1 MADNI
6 QLKVQYSDGG
16 ALTSLTKINEMAMHL
31 GDKKISIKVDVSG
44 LKELTNGETRA
55 LNSIVRVADA
65 ITKRTNAEAKLEAA
79 HSKTANA
86 AARQTEA
93 EAKLEAAHSKT
104 ANAAARQTE
113 AEAKL
118 EAAHSKT
125 ANAAARQT
133 EAEAKLEA
141 AHSKTAN
148 AAARQTEAEAKLEAA
163 HSKTANAAARQTEAE
178 AKLETAQARKITAT
192 AKGNE
197 VGAKYITANAK
208 RVEADAKMV
217 ASQAKMREAN
227 VKTVKALNDV
237 TESAN
242 KAGDSLLENAKKFA
256 TWMLLGNAISGVKR
270 AFEEALDEM
279 KAADS
284 ELVTVR
290 KVTGMTADEL
300 ERLNEAAFA
309 TATKYGE
316 SASEYLANVAE
327 FARAG
332 YGDTADELAELSVKT
347 QIVGDTT
354 ADTANQFL
362 LAVDAAYKYN
372 GSITALSRVLDGANE
387 IDNKYATSI
396 EKIAGGLGIVAPVAA
411 QANIGIDEL
420 TAAIGTITAVTQR
433 SGTEAAT
440 ALRAIILNIV
450 GDTKTEIEDGAT
462 WTAGQIEGLSDIIK
476 IYAKD
481 AYDAAQASGEVLN
494 PMKAIA
500 GLAQSVKDG
509 VLSASQLYEMVSDIG
524 GKLRASQ
531 LTALVQNWDMYES
544 MLTDYASAYGSAEK
558 EIENATDSWERK
570 TKQLQNTWTEFIQK
584 SINTSSI
591 KGLIDIAKWIVT
603 FENNLGSAAL
613 KWTAFAVALNSGKVY
628 DVFTR
633 LISKGGQFFQTLN
646 GGFALLRG
654 NLEKSNVYQQTFNQL
669 LTQEAIIQGKMTD
682 EIDANTRAQI
692 ANTAAKKAAASAII
706 SWVGLAVTA
715 AATVYQIYS
724 YFEAKAAQTRQQII
738 ENSKATAEQVENLTE
753 LIQQYETLSKERKDG
768 GAWDNTQIS
777 QAKSLQEQ
785 ITSLVGDQAKQLDLV
800 NGGYEEQI
808 AKLKE
813 IYAIQAKTGIMDA
826 SDAEKAA
833 LKNVRKSAYSWWE
846 GEPEFHSANEDY
858 TDAIFMPMVNDI
870 ESWKKD
876 YKYLS
881 LDRDIYGIYTI
892 NTSTLK
898 NATAEEALE
907 YYKELEDLRAKLFE
921 NYKGTNAYETVSELI
936 AKYKDDF
943 EELETAVKTKQ
954 TYQDI
959 LKAAE
964 TGDWSKVFL
973 SDNDT
978 GGGSSGG
985 SGGTTA
991 SADDVK
997 KLYEELEKAVNKRL
1011 EARKKEIDAMKE
1023 AYDLEKD
1030 TLDLAEKRLKVEE
1043 AEKALRSAESERTI
1057 RVYNAA
1063 TGQWEWQADESAIE
1077 KAKDNLKDAEDALND
1092 AEWQQEYNRQ
1102 LREYEAEKAKYD
1114 EIFDTVDDITDSV
1127 RDIDTILADIADK
1140 QLPEFSAA
1148 FDKVKE
1154 VFGDAVKVTDTGSTN
1169 TGSTTGGSSAGGGNA
1184 FKKATEIIASKAK
1197 AETADEGTAR
1207 VSDEVVTRLANA
1219 GKVPSFDFGQA
1230 AVSRADK
1237 NTQTFSSVT
1246 TNNKTTNNTSSFDR
1260 YYYINGF
1267 KVGNDAADRPL
1278 SEILGVLSIYKERD

>member
-16 ALTSLTKINEMAMHL
+16 ALTSLTKINEFA
-31 GDKKISIKVDVSG
+31 DKLSGKTLSIKIDVSG
-44 LKELTNGETRA
+44 LEKLNKQNVTA
-55 LNSIVRVADA
+55 LNSVARLTTA
-65 ITKRTNAEAKLEAA
+65 ISNQ
-79 HSKTANA
+79 TA
-86 AARQTEA
+86 
-93 EAKLEAAHSKT
+93 
-104 ANAAARQTE
+104 
-113 AEAKL
+113 
-118 EAAHSKT
+118 
-125 ANAAARQT
+125 
-133 EAEAKLEA
+133 
-141 AHSKTAN
+141 
-148 AAARQTEAEAKLEAA
+148 
-163 HSKTANAAARQTEAE
+163 AE
-178 AKLETAQARKITAT
+178 AKLETAQAKVITAT
-192 AKGNE
+192 ARQT
-197 VGAKYITANAK
+197 AANAK
-208 RVEADAKMV
+208 LKDANTR
-217 ASQAKMREAN
+217 AI
-227 VKTVKALNDV
+227 KAAHELTDATNR
-237 TESAN
+237 T
-242 KAGDSLLENAKKFA
+242 GDSLLSNAKKFA
-256 TWMLLGNAISGVKR
+256 TWMLLGNTISGVKR

-279 KAADS
+279 KKADS

-290 KVTGMTADEL
+290 KVTGMAADEL

-316 SASEYLANVAE
+316 SASEYLANVSE

-332 YGDTADELAELSVKT
+332 YGDTADKLAELSVKT

-462 WTAGQIEGLSDIIK
+462 WTAGQIKGLSDIVK
-476 IYAKD
+476 VYAKD

-591 KGLIDIAKWIVT
+591 KGLLDLARTILTVT
-603 FENNLGSAAL
+603 GNLGNAVSIISGLIITFKASSVVSFFEKLGTSTKTTVDNLKSFGAL
-613 KWTAFAVALNSGKVY
+613 IRSTLSKEEK
-628 DVFTR
+628 R
-633 LISKGGQFFQTLN
+633 LSLITKTN
-646 GGFALLRG
+646 T
-654 NLEKSNVYQQTFNQL
+654 YQRIYNQL
-669 LTQEAIIQGKMTD
+669 LKQEAIIQGKTTD
-682 EIDANTRAQI
+682 EIDENTRAQI
-692 ANTAAKKAAASAII
+692 ANTAAKKTAAAAIV
-706 SWVGLAVTA
+706 SWIGLAVTA
-715 AATVYQIYS
+715 VSAISTAVSAI
-724 YFEAKAAQTRQQII
+724 EAKAAQTRQQII

-800 NGGYEEQI
+800 NGKYEEQI
-808 AKLKE
+808 KLLKE
-813 IYAIQAKTGIMDA
+813 KLAIEADKGVKDA
-826 SDAEKAA
+826 YYAEKAA
-833 LKNVRKSAYSWWE
+833 LKNAKKGIYSIWDTSVSFNTNDSNILDYLSGTEYLSARHDGAINSRKGIYSYRVDFAEAQKKIKSAE
-846 GEPEFHSANEDY
+846 
-858 TDAIFMPMVNDI
+858 DAI
-870 ESWKKD
+870 
-876 YKYLS
+876 KYF
-881 LDRDIYGIYTI
+881 
-892 NTSTLK
+892 
-898 NATAEEALE
+898 E
-907 YYKELEDLRAKLFE
+907 ELEGLYDLLYKTDPDSFKAKQINE
-921 NYKGTNAYETVSELI
+921 RI
-936 AKYKDDF
+936 AKSKDLF
-943 EELETAVKTKQ
+943 EELETIAETKKR
-954 TYQDI
+954 YEDI
-959 LKAAE
+959 LA
-964 TGDWSKVFL
+964 GNWDKVL
-973 SDNDT
+973 PS
-978 GGGSSGG
+978 GSGNGG
-985 SGGTTA
+985 SGGGKDTTPTT
-991 SADDVK
+991 DEVK

-1011 EARKKEIDAMKE
+1011 DARKKELDAIKE
-1023 AYDLEKD
+1023 AHNIEKE
-1030 TLDLAEKRLKVEE
+1030 TLDIEEKRLKVAE
-1043 AEKALRSAESERTI
+1043 AQKALESAETERTI

-1077 KAKDNLKDAEDALND
+1077 KAKESLKTAEDNLKE
-1092 AEWQQEYNRQ
+1092 AEWQQWYNEQ
-1102 LREYEAEKAKYD
+1102 LRAYEEEKAAYD
-1114 EIFDTVDDITDSV
+1114 KIFDAVDDVSDTA
-1127 RDIDTILADIADK
+1127 RDIDAILADIANK
-1140 QLPEFSAA
+1140 RIPEFSEA
-1148 FDKVKE
+1148 FERLKE
-1154 VFGDAVKVTDTGSTN
+1154 VFGDAVKGTQKAADN
-1169 TGSTTGGSSAGGGNA
+1169 TTPSKGSSRETIDEIISGTASTSDDVQRLKDATVEATKKAAREKAKQKQEEIKKAERQEKERSKAAEKERKILEERTAEIESISQVSDDVMSRISNAGSPTAYSFEPDTLSGGN
-1184 FKKATEIIASKAK
+1184 
-1197 AETADEGTAR
+1197 
-1207 VSDEVVTRLANA
+1207 
-1219 GKVPSFDFGQA
+1219 
-1230 AVSRADK
+1230 K
-1237 NTQTFSSVT
+1237 NQRTFSNVT
-1246 TNNKTTNNTSSFDR
+1246 TNNKTTNNTTSYDR

-1278 SEILGVLSIYKERD
+1278 SEILGVLSIYKDRN

>member
-16 ALTSLTKINEMAMHL
+16 ALTSLTKINEMATHL

-44 LKELTNGETRA
+44 LKELTNGEVRA
-55 LNSIVRVADA
+55 LNSIVRVANA
-65 ITKRTNAEAKLEAA
+65 ITKQTNAETKLETA

-86 AARQTEA
+86 V
-93 EAKLEAAHSKT
+93 
-104 ANAAARQTE
+104 
-113 AEAKL
+113 
-118 EAAHSKT
+118 
-125 ANAAARQT
+125 
-133 EAEAKLEA
+133 
-141 AHSKTAN
+141 
-148 AAARQTEAEAKLEAA
+148 
-163 HSKTANAAARQTEAE
+163 ARQTEAE

-227 VKTVKALNDV
+227 VKTVKTLNDV

-279 KAADS
+279 KKADS

-290 KVTGMTADEL
+290 KVTGMAADEL
-300 ERLNEAAFA
+300 ERLNKAAFA

-316 SASEYLANVAE
+316 SASEYLANVSE

-332 YGDTADELAELSVKT
+332 YGDTADKLAELSVKT

-462 WTAGQIEGLSDIIK
+462 WTAGQIKGLSDVIK

-591 KGLIDIAKWIVT
+591 KGLLDLARTILTVT
-603 FENNLGSAAL
+603 GNLGNAVSIISGLIITFKSSSVVSFFEKLGTSTKTTVDNLKSFGALIRSAL
-613 KWTAFAVALNSGKVY
+613 SKEEK
-628 DVFTR
+628 R
-633 LISKGGQFFQTLN
+633 LSLITKTN
-646 GGFALLRG
+646 T
-654 NLEKSNVYQQTFNQL
+654 YQRIYNQL
-669 LTQEAIIQGKMTD
+669 LEQEAIRQGVTTD
-682 EIDANTRAQI
+682 KVDANTRAQI
-692 ANTAAKKAAASAII
+692 ANTAAKKTAAAAIV
-706 SWVGLAVTA
+706 SWIGLAVTA
-715 AATVYQIYS
+715 VSAISTAVSAI
-724 YFEAKAAQTRQQII
+724 EAKAAQTRQQII

-800 NGGYEEQI
+800 NGKYEEQI
-808 AKLKE
+808 KLLKE
-813 IYAIQAKTGIMDA
+813 SLAVEVVKEGFMDA

-833 LKNVRKSAYSWWE
+833 LKNAKKAISRYGETVIPDGALLAVAETLKDNRFVKLGEGAYTVDFGAKSQITTAEDALAYFNE
-846 GEPEFHSANEDY
+846 VKTLRAALFEDY
-858 TDAIFMPMVNDI
+858 GDT
-870 ESWKKD
+870 K
-876 YKYLS
+876 L
-881 LDRDIYGIYTI
+881 
-892 NTSTLK
+892 
-898 NATAEEALE
+898 
-907 YYKELEDLRAKLFE
+907 YKELSD
-921 NYKGTNAYETVSELI
+921 YI

-943 EELETAVKTKQ
+943 KELETIAETKKR
-954 TYQDI
+954 YEDI
-959 LKAAE
+959 LA
-964 TGDWSKVFL
+964 GNWDKVL
-973 SDNDT
+973 PN
-978 GGGSSGG
+978 GSGNSG
-985 SGGTTA
+985 SGGGNDTTPTT
-991 SADDVK
+991 DEVK

-1011 EARKKEIDAMKE
+1011 DARKKELDAIKE
-1023 AYDLEKD
+1023 AHNIEKE
-1030 TLDLAEKRLKVEE
+1030 TLDIEEKRLKVAE
-1043 AEKALRSAESERTI
+1043 AQKALESAETERTI

-1077 KAKDNLKDAEDALND
+1077 KAKESLKTAEDNLKE
-1092 AEWQQEYNRQ
+1092 AEWQQWYNEQ
-1102 LREYEAEKAKYD
+1102 LRAYEEEKAAYD
-1114 EIFDTVDDITDSV
+1114 KIFDAVDDVSDTT
-1127 RDIDTILADIADK
+1127 RDIDAILADIANK
-1140 QLPEFSAA
+1140 RIPEFSEA
-1148 FDKVKE
+1148 FERLKE
-1154 VFGDAVKVTDTGSTN
+1154 VFGDAVKGTQKVADN
-1169 TGSTTGGSSAGGGNA
+1169 TTPSKGSSRETIDEIISGTASA
-1184 FKKATEIIASKAK
+1184 SDDVQRLKDATVEATKKAAREKAK
-1197 AETADEGTAR
+1197 QKQEEIKKAERQEKERNKAAEKERKILEERTAEIESISQ
-1207 VSDEVVTRLANA
+1207 VSDDVMSRISNA
-1219 GKVPSFDFGQA
+1219 GSPTAYSFEPDTLSGEN
-1230 AVSRADK
+1230 K
-1237 NTQTFSSVT
+1237 NQRTFSNVT
-1246 TNNKTTNNTSSFDR
+1246 TNNKTTNNTTSYDR

-1278 SEILGVLSIYKERD
+1278 SEILGVLSIYKDRN

>member
-16 ALTSLTKINEMAMHL
+16 ALTSLTKINEFA
-31 GDKKISIKVDVSG
+31 DKLSGKTLSIKVDVSG
-44 LKELTNGETRA
+44 LEKLNKQNVTA
-55 LNSIVRVADA
+55 LNSVARLTTA
-65 ITKRTNAEAKLEAA
+65 ISKQTAEEAKLEAA
-79 HSKTANA
+79 KSKVIA
-86 AARQTEA
+86 A
-93 EAKLEAAHSKT
+93 
-104 ANAAARQTE
+104 
-113 AEAKL
+113 
-118 EAAHSKT
+118 
-125 ANAAARQT
+125 
-133 EAEAKLEA
+133 
-141 AHSKTAN
+141 
-148 AAARQTEAEAKLEAA
+148 
-163 HSKTANAAARQTEAE
+163 
-178 AKLETAQARKITAT
+178 TAQQTA
-192 AKGNE
+192 
-197 VGAKYITANAK
+197 
-208 RVEADAKMV
+208 ADAKL
-217 ASQAKMREAN
+217 KDAN
-227 VKTVKALNDV
+227 TRAIKAAHELTDATNR
-237 TESAN
+237 T
-242 KAGDSLLENAKKFA
+242 GDSLLSNAKKFA
-256 TWMLLGNAISGVKR
+256 TWMLLGNTISGVKR

-279 KAADS
+279 KKADS

-290 KVTGMTADEL
+290 KVTGMAADEL
-300 ERLNEAAFA
+300 ERLNKAAFA

-316 SASEYLANVAE
+316 SASEYLANVSE

-332 YGDTADELAELSVKT
+332 YGDTADKLAELSVKT

-462 WTAGQIEGLSDIIK
+462 WTAGQIKGLSDIVK
-476 IYAKD
+476 VYAKD

-591 KGLIDIAKWIVT
+591 KGLIDVAKWIVT

-628 DVFTR
+628 DVFTK

-654 NLEKSNVYQQTFNQL
+654 NLEKSNVYQRTFNQL
-669 LTQEAIIQGKMTD
+669 LKQEAIIQGKTTD

-706 SWVGLAVTA
+706 SWVGIAVTA
-715 AATVYQIYS
+715 AATVYQRYS
-724 YFEAKAAQTRQQII
+724 QIEAKAAQTRQQII

-800 NGGYEEQI
+800 NGKYEEQI
-808 AKLKE
+808 KLLKE
-813 IYAIQAKTGIMDA
+813 KLAIEADKGVKDA
-826 SDAEKAA
+826 YYAEKAA
-833 LKNVRKSAYSWWE
+833 LKNAKKGIYSIWDTSVSFNTNDSNILDYLSGTEYLSARHDGAINSRKGIYSYRVDFAEAQKKIKSAE
-846 GEPEFHSANEDY
+846 
-858 TDAIFMPMVNDI
+858 DAI
-870 ESWKKD
+870 
-876 YKYLS
+876 KYF
-881 LDRDIYGIYTI
+881 
-892 NTSTLK
+892 
-898 NATAEEALE
+898 E
-907 YYKELEDLRAKLFE
+907 ELEGLYDLLYKTDPDSFKAKQINE
-921 NYKGTNAYETVSELI
+921 RI
-936 AKYKDDF
+936 AKSKDLF
-943 EELETAVKTKQ
+943 EELETIAETKKR
-954 TYQDI
+954 YEDI
-959 LKAAE
+959 LA
-964 TGDWSKVFL
+964 GNWDKVL
-973 SDNDT
+973 PN
-978 GGGSSGG
+978 GSGNSGSG
-985 SGGTTA
+985 SGGGKDTTPTT
-991 SADDVK
+991 DEVK

-1011 EARKKEIDAMKE
+1011 DARKKELDAIKE
-1023 AYDLEKD
+1023 AHNIEKE
-1030 TLDLAEKRLKVEE
+1030 TLDIEEKRLKVAE
-1043 AEKALRSAESERTI
+1043 AQKALESAETERTI

-1077 KAKDNLKDAEDALND
+1077 KAKESLKTAEDNLKE
-1092 AEWQQEYNRQ
+1092 AEWQQWYNEQ
-1102 LREYEAEKAKYD
+1102 LRAYEEEKAAYD
-1114 EIFDTVDDITDSV
+1114 KIFDAVDDVSDTT
-1127 RDIDTILADIADK
+1127 RDIDTILADIANK
-1140 QLPEFSAA
+1140 RIPEFSEA
-1148 FDKVKE
+1148 FEKLKE
-1154 VFGDAVKVTDTGSTN
+1154 VFGDAVKETKKETDNIAPSKGSLKETIDEIISGTGSTSDDVQRLKDATVEATKKAAREKAKQKQEEIKKAERQEKERN
-1169 TGSTTGGSSAGGGNA
+1169 KAAEKERKILEERTAEIESISQVSDDVMSRISNAGSPTAYSFEPDTLSGGN
-1184 FKKATEIIASKAK
+1184 
-1197 AETADEGTAR
+1197 
-1207 VSDEVVTRLANA
+1207 
-1219 GKVPSFDFGQA
+1219 
-1230 AVSRADK
+1230 K
-1237 NTQTFSSVT
+1237 NQRTFSNVT
-1246 TNNKTTNNTSSFDR
+1246 TNNKTTNNTTSYDR

-1278 SEILGVLSIYKERD
+1278 SEILGVLSIYKDRN

>member
-16 ALTSLTKINEMAMHL
+16 ALTSLTKINEFA
-31 GDKKISIKVDVSG
+31 DKLSGKTLSIKIDVSG
-44 LKELTNGETRA
+44 LEKLNKQNVTA
-55 LNSIVRVADA
+55 LNSVARLTTA
-65 ITKRTNAEAKLEAA
+65 ISNQ
-79 HSKTANA
+79 TA
-86 AARQTEA
+86 
-93 EAKLEAAHSKT
+93 
-104 ANAAARQTE
+104 
-113 AEAKL
+113 
-118 EAAHSKT
+118 
-125 ANAAARQT
+125 
-133 EAEAKLEA
+133 
-141 AHSKTAN
+141 
-148 AAARQTEAEAKLEAA
+148 
-163 HSKTANAAARQTEAE
+163 AE
-178 AKLETAQARKITAT
+178 AKLETAQAKVITAT
-192 AKGNE
+192 ARQ
-197 VGAKYITANAK
+197 T
-208 RVEADAKMV
+208 EADAKL
-217 ASQAKMREAN
+217 KDAN
-227 VKTVKALNDV
+227 TRATKAAHELTDATNR
-237 TESAN
+237 T
-242 KAGDSLLENAKKFA
+242 GDSLLSNAKKFA
-256 TWMLLGNAISGVKR
+256 TWMLLGNTISGVKR

-279 KAADS
+279 KKADS

-290 KVTGMTADEL
+290 KVTGMAADEL
-300 ERLNEAAFA
+300 ERLNKAAFA

-316 SASEYLANVAE
+316 SASEYLANVSE

-332 YGDTADELAELSVKT
+332 YGDTADKLAELSVKT

-354 ADTANQFL
+354 AETANQFL

-462 WTAGQIEGLSDIIK
+462 WTAGQIKGLSDIVK
-476 IYAKD
+476 VYAKD

-544 MLTDYASAYGSAEK
+544 MLADYASAYGSAEK

-591 KGLIDIAKWIVT
+591 KGLIDVAKWIVT

-628 DVFTR
+628 DVFTK

-669 LTQEAIIQGKMTD
+669 LKQEAIIQGKTTD

-706 SWVGLAVTA
+706 SWVGIAVTA

-724 YFEAKAAQTRQQII
+724 QIEAKAAQTRQQII

-785 ITSLVGDQAKQLDLV
+785 ITALVGDQAKQLDIV
-800 NGGYEEQI
+800 NGKYEEQI
-808 AKLKE
+808 KLLKE
-813 IYAIQAKTGIMDA
+813 SLAAEVVKEGFMDA

-833 LKNVRKSAYSWWE
+833 LKNAKKAISRYGETVIPDGALLTVAETLKDNRFVKLGEGAYTVDFGAKSQITTAEDALAYFNE
-846 GEPEFHSANEDY
+846 VKTLRAALFEDY
-858 TDAIFMPMVNDI
+858 GDT
-870 ESWKKD
+870 K
-876 YKYLS
+876 L
-881 LDRDIYGIYTI
+881 
-892 NTSTLK
+892 
-898 NATAEEALE
+898 
-907 YYKELEDLRAKLFE
+907 YKELSD
-921 NYKGTNAYETVSELI
+921 YI

-943 EELETAVKTKQ
+943 KELENIAETKKR
-954 TYQDI
+954 YEDI
-959 LKAAE
+959 LA
-964 TGDWSKVFL
+964 GNWNKVL
-973 SDNDT
+973 PN
-978 GGGSSGG
+978 GSGNSGSG
-985 SGGTTA
+985 SGGGKDTTPTT
-991 SADDVK
+991 DQVK

-1011 EARKKEIDAMKE
+1011 DARKKELDAIKE
-1023 AYDLEKD
+1023 AHNIEKE
-1030 TLDLAEKRLKVEE
+1030 TLDIEEKRLKVAE
-1043 AEKALRSAESERTI
+1043 AQKALESAETERTI

-1077 KAKDNLKDAEDALND
+1077 KAKESLKTAEDNLKE
-1092 AEWQQEYNRQ
+1092 AEWQQWYNEQ
-1102 LREYEAEKAKYD
+1102 LRAYEEEKAAYD
-1114 EIFDTVDDITDSV
+1114 KIFDAVDDVSDTT
-1127 RDIDTILADIADK
+1127 RDIDTILADIANK
-1140 QLPEFSAA
+1140 RIPEFSEA
-1148 FDKVKE
+1148 FEKLKE
-1154 VFGDAVKVTDTGSTN
+1154 VFGDAVKETKKETDNIAPSKGSLKETIDEIISGTGSTSDDVQRLKDATVEATKKAAREKAKQKQEEIKKAERQEKERN
-1169 TGSTTGGSSAGGGNA
+1169 KAAEKERKILEERTAEIESISQVSDDVMSRISNAGSPTAYSFEPDTLSGGN
-1184 FKKATEIIASKAK
+1184 
-1197 AETADEGTAR
+1197 
-1207 VSDEVVTRLANA
+1207 
-1219 GKVPSFDFGQA
+1219 
-1230 AVSRADK
+1230 K
-1237 NTQTFSSVT
+1237 NQRTFSNVT
-1246 TNNKTTNNTSSFDR
+1246 TNNKTTNNTTSYDR

-1278 SEILGVLSIYKERD
+1278 SEILGVLSIYKDRN

>member
-16 ALTSLTKINEMAMHL
+16 ALTSLTKINEFA
-31 GDKKISIKVDVSG
+31 DKLSGKTLSIKIDVSG
-44 LKELTNGETRA
+44 LEKLNKQNVTA
-55 LNSIVRVADA
+55 LNSVARLTTA
-65 ITKRTNAEAKLEAA
+65 ISNQ
-79 HSKTANA
+79 TA
-86 AARQTEA
+86 
-93 EAKLEAAHSKT
+93 
-104 ANAAARQTE
+104 
-113 AEAKL
+113 
-118 EAAHSKT
+118 
-125 ANAAARQT
+125 
-133 EAEAKLEA
+133 
-141 AHSKTAN
+141 
-148 AAARQTEAEAKLEAA
+148 
-163 HSKTANAAARQTEAE
+163 AE
-178 AKLETAQARKITAT
+178 AKLETAQAKVITAT
-192 AKGNE
+192 ARQ
-197 VGAKYITANAK
+197 TA
-208 RVEADAKMV
+208 ADAKL
-217 ASQAKMREAN
+217 KDAN
-227 VKTVKALNDV
+227 TRATKAAHELTDATNR
-237 TESAN
+237 T
-242 KAGDSLLENAKKFA
+242 GDSLLSNAKKFA
-256 TWMLLGNAISGVKR
+256 TWMLLGNTISGVKR

-279 KAADS
+279 KKADS

-290 KVTGMTADEL
+290 KVTGMAADEL
-300 ERLNEAAFA
+300 ERLNKAAFA

-316 SASEYLANVAE
+316 SASEYLANVSE

-332 YGDTADELAELSVKT
+332 YGDTADKLAELSVKT

-462 WTAGQIEGLSDIIK
+462 WTAGQIKGLSDIVK
-476 IYAKD
+476 VYAKD

-591 KGLIDIAKWIVT
+591 KGLIDVAKWIVT

-628 DVFTR
+628 DVFTK

-654 NLEKSNVYQQTFNQL
+654 NLEKSNVYQRTFNQL
-669 LTQEAIIQGKMTD
+669 LKQEAIIQGKTTD

-706 SWVGLAVTA
+706 SWAGIAVTA

-724 YFEAKAAQTRQQII
+724 QIEAKAAQTRQQII

-785 ITSLVGDQAKQLDLV
+785 ITALVGDQAKQLDIV
-800 NGGYEEQI
+800 NGKYEEQI
-808 AKLKE
+808 KLLKE
-813 IYAIQAKTGIMDA
+813 SLAAEVVKEGFMDA

-833 LKNVRKSAYSWWE
+833 LKNAKKAISRYGETVIPDGALLTVAETLKDNRFVKLGEGAYTVDFGAKSQITTAEDALAYFNE
-846 GEPEFHSANEDY
+846 VKTLRAALFEDY
-858 TDAIFMPMVNDI
+858 GDT
-870 ESWKKD
+870 K
-876 YKYLS
+876 L
-881 LDRDIYGIYTI
+881 
-892 NTSTLK
+892 
-898 NATAEEALE
+898 
-907 YYKELEDLRAKLFE
+907 YKELSD
-921 NYKGTNAYETVSELI
+921 YI

-943 EELETAVKTKQ
+943 KELETIAETKKR
-954 TYQDI
+954 YEDI
-959 LKAAE
+959 LA
-964 TGDWSKVFL
+964 GNWDKVL
-973 SDNDT
+973 PN
-978 GGGSSGG
+978 GSGNSG
-985 SGGTTA
+985 SGGGKDTTPTT
-991 SADDVK
+991 DEVK

-1011 EARKKEIDAMKE
+1011 DARKKELDAIKE
-1023 AYDLEKD
+1023 AHNIEKE
-1030 TLDLAEKRLKVEE
+1030 TLDIEEKRLKVAE
-1043 AEKALRSAESERTI
+1043 AQKALESAETERTI

-1077 KAKDNLKDAEDALND
+1077 KAKESLKTAEDNLKE
-1092 AEWQQEYNRQ
+1092 AEWQQWYNEQ
-1102 LREYEAEKAKYD
+1102 LRAYEEEKAAYD
-1114 EIFDTVDDITDSV
+1114 KIFDAVDAVSDTT
-1127 RDIDTILADIADK
+1127 RDIDAILADIANK
-1140 QLPEFSAA
+1140 RIPEFSEA
-1148 FDKVKE
+1148 FERLKE
-1154 VFGDAVKVTDTGSTN
+1154 VFGDAVKGTQKAADN
-1169 TGSTTGGSSAGGGNA
+1169 TTPSKGSSRETIDEIISGTASASDDVQRLKDATVEATKKAAREKAKQKQEEIKKAERQEKERNKAAEKERKILEERTAEIESISQVSDDVMSRISNAGSPTAYSFEPDTLSGGN
-1184 FKKATEIIASKAK
+1184 
-1197 AETADEGTAR
+1197 
-1207 VSDEVVTRLANA
+1207 
-1219 GKVPSFDFGQA
+1219 
-1230 AVSRADK
+1230 K
-1237 NTQTFSSVT
+1237 NQRTFSNVT
-1246 TNNKTTNNTSSFDR
+1246 TNNKTTNNTTSYDR

-1278 SEILGVLSIYKERD
+1278 SEILGVLSIYKDRN

>member
-16 ALTSLTKINEMAMHL
+16 ALASLTKINEIATQL
-31 GDKKISIKVDVSG
+31 SGKTLSIRVDVSG
-44 LKELTNGETRA
+44 LDSLTKKNVTA
-55 LNSIVRVADA
+55 LNSIARMTTA
-65 ITKRTNAEAKLEAA
+65 I
-79 HSKTANA
+79 SKQTA
-86 AARQTEA
+86 
-93 EAKLEAAHSKT
+93 
-104 ANAAARQTE
+104 
-113 AEAKL
+113 
-118 EAAHSKT
+118 
-125 ANAAARQT
+125 
-133 EAEAKLEA
+133 
-141 AHSKTAN
+141 
-148 AAARQTEAEAKLEAA
+148 
-163 HSKTANAAARQTEAE
+163 AE
-178 AKLETAQARKITAT
+178 AKLETAKSKVIAAT
-192 AKGNE
+192 AQQ
-197 VGAKYITANAK
+197 TA
-208 RVEADAKMV
+208 ADAKL
-217 ASQAKMREAN
+217 KDAN
-227 VKTVKALNDV
+227 TRAIKA
-237 TESAN
+237 AN
-242 KAGDSLLENAKKFA
+242 ELTDATNRTGDSLLSNAKKFA

-279 KAADS
+279 KKADS

-332 YGDTADELAELSVKT
+332 YGDTADKLAELSVKT

-354 ADTANQFL
+354 AETANQFL

-372 GSITALSRVLDGANE
+372 GSITSLSRVLDGANE

-396 EKIAGGLGIVAPVAA
+396 EKIASGLGIVAPVAA

-433 SGTEAAT
+433 SGSEAAT

-462 WTAGQIEGLSDIIK
+462 WTAGQIKGLSDIIK

-544 MLTDYASAYGSAEK
+544 MLADYATAYGSAEK

-591 KGLIDIAKWIVT
+591 KGLIDVAKWIVT
-603 FENNLGSAAL
+603 FEDNLGTAAL

-628 DVFTR
+628 DVFTK

-669 LTQEAIIQGKMTD
+669 LTQEALKLGVTTD
-682 EIDANTRAQI
+682 KVDANTRAQI

-724 YFEAKAAQTRQQII
+724 QIEAKAAQRRQQII

-768 GAWDNTQIS
+768 GIWDNTQIS

-785 ITSLVGDQAKQLDLV
+785 LTALVGDQAKQLDLV
-800 NGGYEEQI
+800 NGNYDDEIE
-808 AKLKE
+808 KLKE
-813 IYAIQAKTGIMDA
+813 ILKLQAQTGIMDA

-833 LKNVRKSAYSWWE
+833 LTNATKTVPGFFKPR
-846 GEPEFHSANEDY
+846 
-858 TDAIFMPMVNDI
+858 PM
-870 ESWKKD
+870 
-876 YKYLS
+876 LS
-881 LDRDIYGIYTI
+881 LDGSGRK
-892 NTSTLK
+892 L
-898 NATAEEALE
+898 EEALKEKE
-907 YYKELEDLRAKLFE
+907 YEYISFSTYGSAVNGDTLQLDWDIKNKIKTAEDAVKYFKELQDVRELAFETGQQNTLF
-921 NYKGTNAYETVSELI
+921 YETLT
-936 AKYKDDF
+936 KYISKNKSVF
-943 EELETAVKTKQ
+943 EELETALKTKQ
-954 TYQDI
+954 RYQEI
-959 LKAAE
+959 LEAVR
-964 TGDWSKVFL
+964 TGDWSKIF
-973 SDNDT
+973 SDKSENNNSS
-978 GGGSSGG
+978 SSGNTTG
-985 SGGTTA
+985 STEEA
-991 SADDVK
+991 LNDVK
-997 KLYEELEKAVNKRL
+997 KLYDELEKVIKKRL
-1011 EARKKEIDAMKE
+1011 DARKKELDAMKQAHE
-1023 AYDLEKD
+1023 VVKE
-1030 TLDLAEKRLKVEE
+1030 TLDLEEKRLKVEE
-1043 AEKALRSAESERTI
+1043 ARKALESAEKERTI

-1077 KAKDNLKDAEDALND
+1077 KAKESLKSAEDDLKE
-1092 AEWQQEYNRQ
+1092 AEWQQQYNEK
-1102 LREYEAEKAKYD
+1102 LRAYEAEKAQY
-1114 EIFDTVDDITDSV
+1114 EELFDIVDDITDNT
-1127 RDIDTILADIADK
+1127 RDINAILKDIKDN
-1140 QLPEFSAA
+1140 QLPEYSKAFEKLKSLFADLFGASSSEQATGNVETNPAISQRKRKAAEKKELQIIEDRMAEIEEFDWKKYEEKSSAQNGGKY
-1148 FDKVKE
+1148 DIGSVK
-1154 VFGDAVKVTDTGSTN
+1154 DTY
-1169 TGSTTGGSSAGGGNA
+1169 GSSPINQLQ
-1184 FKKATEIIASKAK
+1184 KA
-1197 AETADEGTAR
+1197 
-1207 VSDEVVTRLANA
+1207 
-1219 GKVPSFDFGQA
+1219 
-1230 AVSRADK
+1230 
-1237 NTQTFSSVT
+1237 SVT
-1246 TNNKTTNNTSSFDR
+1246 NNNSGRNDTRN
-1260 YYYINGF
+1260 YYLGGIIIQ
-1267 KVGNDAADRPL
+1267 KEWADRTPF
-1278 SEILGVLSIYKERD
+1278 SEALDVLALYTNRM

>member
-16 ALTSLTKINEMAMHL
+16 ALTSLTKINEMAQQL
-31 GDKKISIKVDVSG
+31 GGKTISVKVDVSG
-44 LKELTNGETRA
+44 LENLNKQSVTA
-55 LNSIVRVADA
+55 LNSIVKLTSTISKQTEA
-65 ITKRTNAEAKLEAA
+65 TAKLEKAHAGVAEVTALQIEAYNKLLTKIHSITSGAA
-79 HSKTANA
+79 EMEQALNRATQAGDEIFSVRQQMQKYSESVYSQVINNMPFQ
-86 AARQTEA
+86 ARQSKNNEWIAQTRRAMQQGEESNSQYA
-93 EAKLEAAHSKT
+93 DSWGEVDAAQIK
-104 ANAAARQTE
+104 ARQSGEQVGGTISKIGTQ
-113 AEAKL
+113 AE
-118 EAAHSKT
+118 KT
-125 ANAAARQT
+125 
-133 EAEAKLEA
+133 
-141 AHSKTAN
+141 
-148 AAARQTEAEAKLEAA
+148 
-163 HSKTANAAARQTEAE
+163 
-178 AKLETAQARKITAT
+178 
-192 AKGNE
+192 GN
-197 VGAKYITANAK
+197 
-208 RVEADAKMV
+208 
-217 ASQAKMREAN
+217 
-227 VKTVKALNDV
+227 
-237 TESAN
+237 
-242 KAGDSLLENAKKFA
+242 SLLENAKKFA

-279 KAADS
+279 KKADS

-300 ERLNEAAFA
+300 ERLNETAFA

-332 YGDTADELAELSVKT
+332 YGDTADKLAELSVKT

-462 WTAGQIEGLSDIIK
+462 WTAGQIQGLSDIIK

-509 VLSASQLYEMVSDIG
+509 VLTASQLYEMVSDIG

-591 KGLIDIAKWIVT
+591 KGLIDVAKWIVT

-628 DVFTR
+628 DVFTS
-633 LISKGGQFFQTLN
+633 LISKGGQFFRTLN

-669 LTQEAIIQGKMTD
+669 LKQEALKLGVTTD
-682 EIDANTRAQI
+682 KVDANTRAQI

-753 LIQQYETLSKERKDG
+753 LIQQYETLAKERKDG
-768 GAWDNTQIS
+768 GVWDNSQIS

-785 ITSLVGDQAKQLDLV
+785 ITALVGDQAKQLDLV

-813 IYAIQAKTGIMDA
+813 IYALQATTGIMDA

-833 LKNVRKSAYSWWE
+833 LKNAYKSVYVWWA
-846 GEPEFHSANEDY
+846 GLPSLY
-858 TDAIFMPMVNDI
+858 LGYKGDALYGDTMGWMK
-870 ESWKKD
+870 E
-876 YKYLS
+876 YKRLS
-881 LDRDIYGIYTI
+881 LGYDEYGFYDL
-892 NTSTLK
+892 NTNTLK

-907 YYKELEDLRAKLFE
+907 YYEELEDFRAKLFE
-921 NYKGTNAYETVSELI
+921 RYRDTNAYERVAEIITAARES
-936 AKYKDDF
+936 F
-943 EELETAVKTKQ
+943 EELETAAKTKQ
-954 TYQDI
+954 KYQDI
-959 LKAAE
+959 LDAAE
-964 TGDWSKVFL
+964 TGDWSKIFP
-973 SDNDT
+973 SADGT
-978 GGGSSGG
+978 GGNTSDAGG

-997 KLYEELEKAVNKRL
+997 KLYEELEKAINKRL
-1011 EARKKEIDAMKE
+1011 DARKKEIDAMKE

-1043 AEKALRSAESERTI
+1043 AEKALRSAESERTV

-1077 KAKDNLKDAEDALND
+1077 KAKDSLKDAEDALND

-1114 EIFDTVDDITDSV
+1114 EIFDTVDEISDSA
-1127 RDIDTILADIADK
+1127 RDIDTILADIADN

-1148 FDKVKE
+1148 FDKIKGI
-1154 VFGDAVKVTDTGSTN
+1154 FGDIGKETGTTTGGTGKTDTGSTA
-1169 TGSTTGGSSAGGGNA
+1169 GSGTGGSSQGGDA
-1184 FKKATEIIASKAK
+1184 FKKAAEIIASGTKT
-1197 AETADEGTAR
+1197 ETAGKEIAQA
-1207 VSDEVVTRLANA
+1207 SDEVVTRLAAA
-1219 GKVPSFDFGQA
+1219 GKAPSFDFRSA
-1230 AVSRADK
+1230 AVSLADK

>member
-16 ALTSLTKINEMAMHL
+16 ALTSLTKINEMATHL

-44 LKELTNGETRA
+44 LKELTNGEVRA
-55 LNSIVRVADA
+55 LNSIVRVANA
-65 ITKRTNAEAKLEAA
+65 ITKQTNAETKLETA

-86 AARQTEA
+86 VARQTEA
-93 EAKLEAAHSKT
+93 EAKLETAHSKT
-104 ANAAARQTE
+104 ANAV
-113 AEAKL
+113 
-118 EAAHSKT
+118 
-125 ANAAARQT
+125 
-133 EAEAKLEA
+133 
-141 AHSKTAN
+141 
-148 AAARQTEAEAKLEAA
+148 
-163 HSKTANAAARQTEAE
+163 ARQTEAE

-227 VKTVKALNDV
+227 VKTEKTLNDV

-279 KAADS
+279 KKADS

-290 KVTGMTADEL
+290 KVTGMAADEL
-300 ERLNEAAFA
+300 ERLNKAAFA

-316 SASEYLANVAE
+316 SASEYLANVSE

-332 YGDTADELAELSVKT
+332 YGDTADKLAELSVKT

-433 SGTEAAT
+433 RGTEAAT

-462 WTAGQIEGLSDIIK
+462 WTAGQIKGLSDIVK
-476 IYAKD
+476 VYAKD

-591 KGLIDIAKWIVT
+591 KGLLDLARTILTVT
-603 FENNLGSAAL
+603 GNLGNAVSIISGLIITFKASSVVSFFEKLGTSTKTTVDNLKSFGAL
-613 KWTAFAVALNSGKVY
+613 IRSTLSKEEK
-628 DVFTR
+628 R
-633 LISKGGQFFQTLN
+633 LSLITKTN
-646 GGFALLRG
+646 T
-654 NLEKSNVYQQTFNQL
+654 YQRIYNQL
-669 LTQEAIIQGKMTD
+669 LKQEAIIQGKTTD
-682 EIDANTRAQI
+682 EIDENTRAQI
-692 ANTAAKKAAASAII
+692 ANTAAKKTAAAAIV
-706 SWVGLAVTA
+706 SWIGLAVTA
-715 AATVYQIYS
+715 VSAISTAVSAI
-724 YFEAKAAQTRQQII
+724 EAKAAQTRQQII

-800 NGGYEEQI
+800 NGKYEEQI
-808 AKLKE
+808 KLLKE
-813 IYAIQAKTGIMDA
+813 SLAAEVVKEGFMDA

-833 LKNVRKSAYSWWE
+833 LKNAKKAISRYGETVIPDGALLTVAETLKDNRFVKLGEGAYTVDFGAKSQITTAEDALAYFNE
-846 GEPEFHSANEDY
+846 VKTLRAALFEDY
-858 TDAIFMPMVNDI
+858 GDT
-870 ESWKKD
+870 K
-876 YKYLS
+876 L
-881 LDRDIYGIYTI
+881 
-892 NTSTLK
+892 
-898 NATAEEALE
+898 
-907 YYKELEDLRAKLFE
+907 YKELSD
-921 NYKGTNAYETVSELI
+921 YI

-943 EELETAVKTKQ
+943 KELENIAETKKR
-954 TYQDI
+954 YEDI
-959 LKAAE
+959 LA
-964 TGDWSKVFL
+964 GNWNKVL
-973 SDNDT
+973 PN
-978 GGGSSGG
+978 GSGNSGSG
-985 SGGTTA
+985 SGGGKDTTPTT
-991 SADDVK
+991 DQVK

-1011 EARKKEIDAMKE
+1011 DARKKELDAIKE
-1023 AYDLEKD
+1023 AHNIEKE
-1030 TLDLAEKRLKVEE
+1030 TLDIEEKRLKVAE
-1043 AEKALRSAESERTI
+1043 AQKALESAETERTI

-1077 KAKDNLKDAEDALND
+1077 KAKESLKTAEDNLKE
-1092 AEWQQEYNRQ
+1092 AEWQQWYNEQ
-1102 LREYEAEKAKYD
+1102 LRAYEEEKAAYD
-1114 EIFDTVDDITDSV
+1114 KIFDAVDDVSDTT
-1127 RDIDTILADIADK
+1127 RDIDAILADIANK
-1140 QLPEFSAA
+1140 RIPEFSEA
-1148 FDKVKE
+1148 FERLKE
-1154 VFGDAVKVTDTGSTN
+1154 VFGDAVKGTQKVADN
-1169 TGSTTGGSSAGGGNA
+1169 TTPSKGSSRETIDEIISGTASTSDDVQRLKDA
-1184 FKKATEIIASKAK
+1184 TVEATKKAAREKAKQKQEEIKKAERQEKERSKA
-1197 AETADEGTAR
+1197 AEKERKILEERTAEIESISQ
-1207 VSDEVVTRLANA
+1207 VSDDVMSRISNA
-1219 GKVPSFDFGQA
+1219 GSPTAYSFEPDTLSGEN
-1230 AVSRADK
+1230 K
-1237 NTQTFSSVT
+1237 NQRTFSNVT
-1246 TNNKTTNNTSSFDR
+1246 TNNKTTNNTTSYDR

-1278 SEILGVLSIYKERD
+1278 SEILGVLSIYKDRN

>member
-16 ALTSLTKINEMAMHL
+16 ALTSLTKINEFA
-31 GDKKISIKVDVSG
+31 DKLSGKTLSIKIDVSG
-44 LKELTNGETRA
+44 LEKLNKQNVAA
-55 LNSIVRVADA
+55 LNSVARLTTA
-65 ITKRTNAEAKLEAA
+65 ISNQ
-79 HSKTANA
+79 TA
-86 AARQTEA
+86 
-93 EAKLEAAHSKT
+93 
-104 ANAAARQTE
+104 
-113 AEAKL
+113 
-118 EAAHSKT
+118 
-125 ANAAARQT
+125 
-133 EAEAKLEA
+133 
-141 AHSKTAN
+141 
-148 AAARQTEAEAKLEAA
+148 
-163 HSKTANAAARQTEAE
+163 AE
-178 AKLETAQARKITAT
+178 AKLETAQAKVITAT
-192 AKGNE
+192 ARQ
-197 VGAKYITANAK
+197 TA
-208 RVEADAKMV
+208 ADAKL
-217 ASQAKMREAN
+217 KDAN
-227 VKTVKALNDV
+227 TRAIKAAHELTDATNR
-237 TESAN
+237 T
-242 KAGDSLLENAKKFA
+242 GDSLLSNAKKFA
-256 TWMLLGNAISGVKR
+256 TWMLLGNTISGVKR

-279 KAADS
+279 KKADS

-290 KVTGMTADEL
+290 KVTGMAADEL
-300 ERLNEAAFA
+300 ERLNKAAFA

-316 SASEYLANVAE
+316 SASEYLANVSE

-332 YGDTADELAELSVKT
+332 YGDTADKLAELSVKT

-462 WTAGQIEGLSDIIK
+462 WTAGQIKGLSDIVK
-476 IYAKD
+476 VYAKD

-591 KGLIDIAKWIVT
+591 KGLIDVAKWIVT

-628 DVFTR
+628 DVFTK

-654 NLEKSNVYQQTFNQL
+654 NLEKSNVYQRTFNQL
-669 LTQEAIIQGKMTD
+669 LKQEAIIQGKTTD

-706 SWVGLAVTA
+706 SWVGIAVTA

-724 YFEAKAAQTRQQII
+724 QIEAKAAQTRQQII

-785 ITSLVGDQAKQLDLV
+785 ITALVGDQAKQLDIV
-800 NGGYEEQI
+800 NGKYEEQI
-808 AKLKE
+808 KLLKE
-813 IYAIQAKTGIMDA
+813 SLAAEVVKEGFMDA

-833 LKNVRKSAYSWWE
+833 LKNAKKAISRYGETVIPDGALLTVAETLKDNRFVKLGEGAYTVDFGAKSQITTAEDALAYFNE
-846 GEPEFHSANEDY
+846 VKTLRAALFEDY
-858 TDAIFMPMVNDI
+858 GDT
-870 ESWKKD
+870 K
-876 YKYLS
+876 L
-881 LDRDIYGIYTI
+881 
-892 NTSTLK
+892 
-898 NATAEEALE
+898 
-907 YYKELEDLRAKLFE
+907 YKELSD
-921 NYKGTNAYETVSELI
+921 YI

-943 EELETAVKTKQ
+943 KELENIAETKKR
-954 TYQDI
+954 YEDI
-959 LKAAE
+959 LA
-964 TGDWSKVFL
+964 GNWNKVL
-973 SDNDT
+973 PN
-978 GGGSSGG
+978 GSGNSGSG
-985 SGGTTA
+985 SGGGKDTTPTT
-991 SADDVK
+991 DQVK

-1011 EARKKEIDAMKE
+1011 DARKKELDAIKE
-1023 AYDLEKD
+1023 AHNIEKE
-1030 TLDLAEKRLKVEE
+1030 TLDIEEKRLKVAE
-1043 AEKALRSAESERTI
+1043 AQKALESAETERTI

-1077 KAKDNLKDAEDALND
+1077 KAKESLKTAEDNLKE
-1092 AEWQQEYNRQ
+1092 AEWQQWYNEQ
-1102 LREYEAEKAKYD
+1102 LRAYEEEKAAYD
-1114 EIFDTVDDITDSV
+1114 KIFDAVDDVSDTT
-1127 RDIDTILADIADK
+1127 RDIDAILADIANK
-1140 QLPEFSAA
+1140 RIPEFSEA
-1148 FDKVKE
+1148 FERLKE
-1154 VFGDAVKVTDTGSTN
+1154 VFGDAVKGTQKVADN
-1169 TGSTTGGSSAGGGNA
+1169 TTPSKGSSRETIDEIISGTASTSDDVQRLKDA
-1184 FKKATEIIASKAK
+1184 TVEATKKAAREKAKQKQEEIKKAERQEKERSKA
-1197 AETADEGTAR
+1197 AEKERKILEERTAEIESISQ
-1207 VSDEVVTRLANA
+1207 VSDDVMSRISNA
-1219 GKVPSFDFGQA
+1219 GSPTAYSFEPDTLSGEN
-1230 AVSRADK
+1230 K
-1237 NTQTFSSVT
+1237 NQRTFSNVT
-1246 TNNKTTNNTSSFDR
+1246 TNNKTTNNTTSYDR

-1278 SEILGVLSIYKERD
+1278 SEILGVLSIYKDRN

>member
-1 MADNI
+1 
-6 QLKVQYSDGG
+6 
-16 ALTSLTKINEMAMHL
+16 
-31 GDKKISIKVDVSG
+31 
-44 LKELTNGETRA
+44 
-55 LNSIVRVADA
+55 
-65 ITKRTNAEAKLEAA
+65 
-79 HSKTANA
+79 
-86 AARQTEA
+86 
-93 EAKLEAAHSKT
+93 
-104 ANAAARQTE
+104 
-113 AEAKL
+113 
-118 EAAHSKT
+118 
-125 ANAAARQT
+125 
-133 EAEAKLEA
+133 
-141 AHSKTAN
+141 
-148 AAARQTEAEAKLEAA
+148 
-163 HSKTANAAARQTEAE
+163 
-178 AKLETAQARKITAT
+178 
-192 AKGNE
+192 
-197 VGAKYITANAK
+197 
-208 RVEADAKMV
+208 MV

-227 VKTVKALNDV
+227 VKTVKTLNDV

-279 KAADS
+279 KKADS

-290 KVTGMTADEL
+290 KVTGMAADEL
-300 ERLNEAAFA
+300 ERLNKAAFA

-316 SASEYLANVAE
+316 SASEYLANVSE

-332 YGDTADELAELSVKT
+332 YGDTADKLAELSVKT

-462 WTAGQIEGLSDIIK
+462 WTAGQIKGLSDIVK
-476 IYAKD
+476 VYAKD

-544 MLTDYASAYGSAEK
+544 MLADYASAYGSAEK

-591 KGLIDIAKWIVT
+591 KGLIDVAKWIVT

-628 DVFTR
+628 DVFTK

-654 NLEKSNVYQQTFNQL
+654 NLEKSNVYQRTFNQL
-669 LTQEAIIQGKMTD
+669 LKQEAIIQGKTTD

-706 SWVGLAVTA
+706 SWVGIAVTA

-724 YFEAKAAQTRQQII
+724 QIEAKAAQTRQQII

-785 ITSLVGDQAKQLDLV
+785 ITALVGDQAKQLDIV
-800 NGGYEEQI
+800 NGKYEEQI
-808 AKLKE
+808 KLLKE
-813 IYAIQAKTGIMDA
+813 SLATEVVKEGFMDA

-833 LKNVRKSAYSWWE
+833 LKNAKKAISRYGETVIPDGALLTVAETLKDNRFVKLGEGAYTVDFGAKSQITTAEDALAYFNE
-846 GEPEFHSANEDY
+846 VKTLRAALFEDY
-858 TDAIFMPMVNDI
+858 GDT
-870 ESWKKD
+870 K
-876 YKYLS
+876 L
-881 LDRDIYGIYTI
+881 
-892 NTSTLK
+892 
-898 NATAEEALE
+898 
-907 YYKELEDLRAKLFE
+907 YKELSD
-921 NYKGTNAYETVSELI
+921 YI

-943 EELETAVKTKQ
+943 KELENIAETKKR
-954 TYQDI
+954 YEDI
-959 LKAAE
+959 LA
-964 TGDWSKVFL
+964 GNWDKVL
-973 SDNDT
+973 PN
-978 GGGSSGG
+978 GSGNSGSG
-985 SGGTTA
+985 SGGGKDTTPTT
-991 SADDVK
+991 DQVK

-1011 EARKKEIDAMKE
+1011 DARKKELDAIKE
-1023 AYDLEKD
+1023 AHNIEKE
-1030 TLDLAEKRLKVEE
+1030 TLDIEEKRLKVAE
-1043 AEKALRSAESERTI
+1043 AQKALESAETERTI

-1077 KAKDNLKDAEDALND
+1077 KAKESLKTAEDNLKE
-1092 AEWQQEYNRQ
+1092 AEWQQWYNEQ
-1102 LREYEAEKAKYD
+1102 LRAYEEEKAAYD
-1114 EIFDTVDDITDSV
+1114 KIFDAVDDVSDTT
-1127 RDIDTILADIADK
+1127 RDIDAILADIANK
-1140 QLPEFSAA
+1140 RIPEFSEA
-1148 FDKVKE
+1148 FERLKE
-1154 VFGDAVKVTDTGSTN
+1154 VFEDAVKKTQKESDN
-1169 TGSTTGGSSAGGGNA
+1169 TTPSKGSSRETIDEIISGTASTSDDVQRLKNATVEATKKAAREKAKQKQEEIKKAERQEKERNKAAEKERKILEERTAEIESISQVSDDVMSRISNAGSPTAYSFEPDTLSGGN
-1184 FKKATEIIASKAK
+1184 
-1197 AETADEGTAR
+1197 
-1207 VSDEVVTRLANA
+1207 
-1219 GKVPSFDFGQA
+1219 
-1230 AVSRADK
+1230 K
-1237 NTQTFSSVT
+1237 NQRTFSNVT
-1246 TNNKTTNNTSSFDR
+1246 TNNKTTNNTTSYDR

-1278 SEILGVLSIYKERD
+1278 SEILGVLSIYKDRN

>member
-16 ALTSLTKINEMAMHL
+16 ALTSLTKINEFA
-31 GDKKISIKVDVSG
+31 DKLSGKTLSIKIDVSG
-44 LKELTNGETRA
+44 LEKLNKQNVAA
-55 LNSIVRVADA
+55 LNSVARLTTA
-65 ITKRTNAEAKLEAA
+65 ISNQ
-79 HSKTANA
+79 TA
-86 AARQTEA
+86 
-93 EAKLEAAHSKT
+93 
-104 ANAAARQTE
+104 
-113 AEAKL
+113 
-118 EAAHSKT
+118 
-125 ANAAARQT
+125 
-133 EAEAKLEA
+133 
-141 AHSKTAN
+141 
-148 AAARQTEAEAKLEAA
+148 
-163 HSKTANAAARQTEAE
+163 AE
-178 AKLETAQARKITAT
+178 AKLETAQAKVITAT
-192 AKGNE
+192 ARQT
-197 VGAKYITANAK
+197 AANAK
-208 RVEADAKMV
+208 LKDANTR
-217 ASQAKMREAN
+217 A
-227 VKTVKALNDV
+227 TKAAHELTDATNR
-237 TESAN
+237 T
-242 KAGDSLLENAKKFA
+242 GDSLLSNAKKFA
-256 TWMLLGNAISGVKR
+256 TWMLLGNTISGVKR

-279 KAADS
+279 KKADS

-290 KVTGMTADEL
+290 KVTGMAADEL
-300 ERLNEAAFA
+300 ERLNKAAFA

-316 SASEYLANVAE
+316 SASEYLANVSE

-332 YGDTADELAELSVKT
+332 YGDTADKLAELSVKT

-462 WTAGQIEGLSDIIK
+462 WTAGQIKGLSDIVK
-476 IYAKD
+476 VYAKD

-591 KGLIDIAKWIVT
+591 KRLLDLARTILTVTGNLGNAVSIISGLIIT
-603 FENNLGSAAL
+603 FKASSVVSFFEKLGTSTKTTVDNLKSFGAL
-613 KWTAFAVALNSGKVY
+613 IRSTLSKEEK
-628 DVFTR
+628 R
-633 LISKGGQFFQTLN
+633 LSLITKTN
-646 GGFALLRG
+646 T
-654 NLEKSNVYQQTFNQL
+654 YQRIYNQL
-669 LTQEAIIQGKMTD
+669 LKQEAIIQGKTTD
-682 EIDANTRAQI
+682 EIDENTRAQI
-692 ANTAAKKAAASAII
+692 ANTAAKKTAAAAIV
-706 SWVGLAVTA
+706 SWIGLAVTA
-715 AATVYQIYS
+715 VSAISTAVSAI
-724 YFEAKAAQTRQQII
+724 EAKAAQTRQQII

-785 ITSLVGDQAKQLDLV
+785 ITSLVGDQAKQLDIV
-800 NGGYEEQI
+800 NGKYEEQI
-808 AKLKE
+808 KLLKE
-813 IYAIQAKTGIMDA
+813 SLAAEVVKEGFMDA

-833 LKNVRKSAYSWWE
+833 LKNAKKAISRYGETVIPDGALLTVAETLKDNRFVKLGEGAYTVDFGAKSQITTAEDALAYFNE
-846 GEPEFHSANEDY
+846 VKTLRAALFEDY
-858 TDAIFMPMVNDI
+858 GDT
-870 ESWKKD
+870 K
-876 YKYLS
+876 L
-881 LDRDIYGIYTI
+881 
-892 NTSTLK
+892 
-898 NATAEEALE
+898 
-907 YYKELEDLRAKLFE
+907 YKELSD
-921 NYKGTNAYETVSELI
+921 YI

-943 EELETAVKTKQ
+943 KELENIAETKKK
-954 TYQDI
+954 YEDI
-959 LKAAE
+959 LA
-964 TGDWSKVFL
+964 GNWNKVL
-973 SDNDT
+973 PN
-978 GGGSSGG
+978 GSGNSG
-985 SGGTTA
+985 SGGGKDTTPTT
-991 SADDVK
+991 DEVK

-1011 EARKKEIDAMKE
+1011 DARKKELDAIKE
-1023 AYDLEKD
+1023 AHNIEKE
-1030 TLDLAEKRLKVEE
+1030 TLDIEEKRLKVAE
-1043 AEKALRSAESERTI
+1043 AQKALESAETERTI

-1077 KAKDNLKDAEDALND
+1077 KAKESLKTAEDNLKE
-1092 AEWQQEYNRQ
+1092 AEWQQWYNEQ
-1102 LREYEAEKAKYD
+1102 LRAYEEEKAAYD
-1114 EIFDTVDDITDSV
+1114 KIFDAVDDVSDTT
-1127 RDIDTILADIADK
+1127 RDIDAILADIANK
-1140 QLPEFSAA
+1140 RIPEFSEA
-1148 FDKVKE
+1148 FERLKE
-1154 VFGDAVKVTDTGSTN
+1154 VFGDAVKGTQKAADN
-1169 TGSTTGGSSAGGGNA
+1169 TTPSKGSSRETIDEIISGTASA
-1184 FKKATEIIASKAK
+1184 SDDVQRLKDATVEATKKAAREKAK
-1197 AETADEGTAR
+1197 QKQEEIKKAERQEKERNKAAEKERKILEERTAEIESISQ
-1207 VSDEVVTRLANA
+1207 VSDDVMSRISNA
-1219 GKVPSFDFGQA
+1219 GSPTAYSFEPDTLSGEN
-1230 AVSRADK
+1230 K
-1237 NTQTFSSVT
+1237 NQRTFSNVT
-1246 TNNKTTNNTSSFDR
+1246 TNNKTTNNTTSYDR

-1278 SEILGVLSIYKERD
+1278 SEILGVLSIYKDRN

>member
-16 ALTSLTKINEMAMHL
+16 ALTSLTKINEFA
-31 GDKKISIKVDVSG
+31 DKLSGKTLSIKVDVSG
-44 LKELTNGETRA
+44 LEKLNKQNVTA
-55 LNSIVRVADA
+55 LNSVARLTTA
-65 ITKRTNAEAKLEAA
+65 ISKQTAEEAKLEAA
-79 HSKTANA
+79 KSKVIA
-86 AARQTEA
+86 A
-93 EAKLEAAHSKT
+93 
-104 ANAAARQTE
+104 
-113 AEAKL
+113 
-118 EAAHSKT
+118 
-125 ANAAARQT
+125 
-133 EAEAKLEA
+133 
-141 AHSKTAN
+141 
-148 AAARQTEAEAKLEAA
+148 
-163 HSKTANAAARQTEAE
+163 
-178 AKLETAQARKITAT
+178 TAQQTA
-192 AKGNE
+192 
-197 VGAKYITANAK
+197 
-208 RVEADAKMV
+208 ADAKL
-217 ASQAKMREAN
+217 KDAN
-227 VKTVKALNDV
+227 TRATKAAHELTDATNR
-237 TESAN
+237 T
-242 KAGDSLLENAKKFA
+242 GDSLLSNAKKFA
-256 TWMLLGNAISGVKR
+256 TWMLLGNTISGVKR

-279 KAADS
+279 KKADS

-290 KVTGMTADEL
+290 KVTGMAADEL
-300 ERLNEAAFA
+300 ERLNKAAFA

-316 SASEYLANVAE
+316 SASEYLANVSE

-332 YGDTADELAELSVKT
+332 YGDTADKLAELSVKT

-462 WTAGQIEGLSDIIK
+462 WTAGQIKGLSDIVK
-476 IYAKD
+476 VYAKD

-544 MLTDYASAYGSAEK
+544 MLADYASAYGSAEK

-591 KGLIDIAKWIVT
+591 KGLIDAAKWIVT

-628 DVFTR
+628 DVFTK

-654 NLEKSNVYQQTFNQL
+654 NLEKSNVYQRTFNQL
-669 LTQEAIIQGKMTD
+669 LKQEAIIQGKTTD
-682 EIDANTRAQI
+682 EIDENTRAQI

-706 SWVGLAVTA
+706 SWVGIAVTA

-724 YFEAKAAQTRQQII
+724 QIEAKAAQTRQQII

-800 NGGYEEQI
+800 NGKYEEQT
-808 AKLKE
+808 KLLKE
-813 IYAIQAKTGIMDA
+813 RLAVEAQTGIADA

-833 LKNVRKSAYSWWE
+833 LKNAKKVMPTNFWLSSLSDIFSGKAITPILNAEGSSKKLADLLKARNYEYISFDSYTDSLGEQLQLNWASSEKIKSAE
-846 GEPEFHSANEDY
+846 
-858 TDAIFMPMVNDI
+858 DAIAYFKELQEVRQLAYNAGEENTPFYDMLSKFIAKN
-870 ESWKKD
+870 KD
-876 YKYLS
+876 VF
-881 LDRDIYGIYTI
+881 
-892 NTSTLK
+892 
-898 NATAEEALE
+898 
-907 YYKELEDLRAKLFE
+907 KELETIAETKKR
-921 NYKGTNAYETVSELI
+921 YE
-936 AKYKDDF
+936 
-943 EELETAVKTKQ
+943 
-954 TYQDI
+954 DI
-959 LKAAE
+959 LA
-964 TGDWSKVFL
+964 GNWNKVL
-973 SDNDT
+973 PN
-978 GGGSSGG
+978 GSGNSGSG
-985 SGGTTA
+985 SGGGKDTTPTT
-991 SADDVK
+991 DQVK

-1011 EARKKEIDAMKE
+1011 DARKKELDAIKE
-1023 AYDLEKD
+1023 AHNIEKE
-1030 TLDLAEKRLKVEE
+1030 TLDIEEKRLKVAE
-1043 AEKALRSAESERTI
+1043 AQKALESAETERTI

-1077 KAKDNLKDAEDALND
+1077 KAKESLKTAEDNLKE
-1092 AEWQQEYNRQ
+1092 AEWQQWYNEQ
-1102 LREYEAEKAKYD
+1102 LRAYEEEKAAYD
-1114 EIFDTVDDITDSV
+1114 KIFDAVDDVSDTT
-1127 RDIDTILADIADK
+1127 RDIDAILADIANK
-1140 QLPEFSAA
+1140 RIPEFSEA
-1148 FDKVKE
+1148 FERLKE
-1154 VFGDAVKVTDTGSTN
+1154 VFGDAVKGTQKVADN
-1169 TGSTTGGSSAGGGNA
+1169 TTPSKGSSRETIDEIISGTASTSDDVQRLKDA
-1184 FKKATEIIASKAK
+1184 TVEATKKAAREKAK
-1197 AETADEGTAR
+1197 QKQEEIKKAERQEKERNKAAEKERKILEERTAEIGSISQ
-1207 VSDEVVTRLANA
+1207 VSDDVMSRISNA
-1219 GKVPSFDFGQA
+1219 GSPTAYSFEPDTLSGEN
-1230 AVSRADK
+1230 K
-1237 NTQTFSSVT
+1237 NQRTFSNVT
-1246 TNNKTTNNTSSFDR
+1246 TNNKTTNNTTSYDR

-1278 SEILGVLSIYKERD
+1278 SEILGVLSIYKDRN

>member
-16 ALTSLTKINEMAMHL
+16 ALTSLTKINEFA
-31 GDKKISIKVDVSG
+31 DKLSGKTLSIKIDVSG
-44 LKELTNGETRA
+44 LEKLNKQNVAA
-55 LNSIVRVADA
+55 LNSVARLTTA
-65 ITKRTNAEAKLEAA
+65 ISNQ
-79 HSKTANA
+79 TA
-86 AARQTEA
+86 
-93 EAKLEAAHSKT
+93 
-104 ANAAARQTE
+104 
-113 AEAKL
+113 
-118 EAAHSKT
+118 
-125 ANAAARQT
+125 
-133 EAEAKLEA
+133 
-141 AHSKTAN
+141 
-148 AAARQTEAEAKLEAA
+148 
-163 HSKTANAAARQTEAE
+163 AE
-178 AKLETAQARKITAT
+178 AKLETAQAKVITAT
-192 AKGNE
+192 ARQ
-197 VGAKYITANAK
+197 TA
-208 RVEADAKMV
+208 ADAKL
-217 ASQAKMREAN
+217 KDAN
-227 VKTVKALNDV
+227 TRATKAAHELTDATNR
-237 TESAN
+237 T
-242 KAGDSLLENAKKFA
+242 GDSLLSNAKKFA
-256 TWMLLGNAISGVKR
+256 TWMLLGNTISGVKR

-279 KAADS
+279 KKADS

-290 KVTGMTADEL
+290 KVTGMAADEL
-300 ERLNEAAFA
+300 ERLNKAAFA

-316 SASEYLANVAE
+316 SASEYLANVSE

-332 YGDTADELAELSVKT
+332 YGDTADKLAELSVKT

-462 WTAGQIEGLSDIIK
+462 WTAGQIKGLSDIVK
-476 IYAKD
+476 VYAKD

-591 KGLIDIAKWIVT
+591 KGLIDVAKWIVT

-628 DVFTR
+628 DVFTK

-654 NLEKSNVYQQTFNQL
+654 NLEKSNVYQRTFNQL
-669 LTQEAIIQGKMTD
+669 LKQEAIIQGKTTD

-706 SWVGLAVTA
+706 SWVGIAVTA

-724 YFEAKAAQTRQQII
+724 QIEAKAAQTRQQII

-785 ITSLVGDQAKQLDLV
+785 ITALVGDQAKQLDIV
-800 NGGYEEQI
+800 NGKYEEQI
-808 AKLKE
+808 KLLKE
-813 IYAIQAKTGIMDA
+813 SLAAEVVKEGFMDA

-833 LKNVRKSAYSWWE
+833 LKNAKKAISRYGETVIPDGALLTVAETLKDNRFVKLGEGAYTVDFGAKSQITTAEDALAYFNE
-846 GEPEFHSANEDY
+846 VKTLRAALFEDY
-858 TDAIFMPMVNDI
+858 GDT
-870 ESWKKD
+870 K
-876 YKYLS
+876 L
-881 LDRDIYGIYTI
+881 
-892 NTSTLK
+892 
-898 NATAEEALE
+898 
-907 YYKELEDLRAKLFE
+907 YKELSD
-921 NYKGTNAYETVSELI
+921 YI

-943 EELETAVKTKQ
+943 KELETIAETKKR
-954 TYQDI
+954 YEDI
-959 LKAAE
+959 LA
-964 TGDWSKVFL
+964 GNWDKVL
-973 SDNDT
+973 PN
-978 GGGSSGG
+978 GSGNSG
-985 SGGTTA
+985 SGGGKDTTPTT
-991 SADDVK
+991 DEVK

-1011 EARKKEIDAMKE
+1011 DARKKELDAIKE
-1023 AYDLEKD
+1023 AHNIEKE
-1030 TLDLAEKRLKVEE
+1030 TLDIEEKRLKVAE
-1043 AEKALRSAESERTI
+1043 AQKALESAETERTI

-1077 KAKDNLKDAEDALND
+1077 KAKESLKTAEDNLKE
-1092 AEWQQEYNRQ
+1092 AEWQQWYNEQ
-1102 LREYEAEKAKYD
+1102 LRAYEEEKAAYD
-1114 EIFDTVDDITDSV
+1114 KIFDAVDDVSDTT
-1127 RDIDTILADIADK
+1127 RDIDAILADIANK
-1140 QLPEFSAA
+1140 RIPEFSEA
-1148 FDKVKE
+1148 FERLKE
-1154 VFGDAVKVTDTGSTN
+1154 VFGDAVKGTQKAADN
-1169 TGSTTGGSSAGGGNA
+1169 TTPSKGSSRETIDEIISGTASASDDVQRLKDATVEATKKAAREKAKQKQEEIKKAERQEKERNKAAEKERKILEERTAEIESISQVSDDVMSRISNAGSPTAYSFEPDTLSGGN
-1184 FKKATEIIASKAK
+1184 
-1197 AETADEGTAR
+1197 
-1207 VSDEVVTRLANA
+1207 
-1219 GKVPSFDFGQA
+1219 
-1230 AVSRADK
+1230 K
-1237 NTQTFSSVT
+1237 NQRTFSNVT
-1246 TNNKTTNNTSSFDR
+1246 TNNKTTNNTTSYDR

-1278 SEILGVLSIYKERD
+1278 SEILGVLSIYKDRN

>member
-16 ALTSLTKINEMAMHL
+16 ALTSLTKINEFA
-31 GDKKISIKVDVSG
+31 DKLSGKTLSIKVDISG
-44 LKELTNGETRA
+44 LEKLNKQNVTA
-55 LNSIVRVADA
+55 LNSVARLTTA
-65 ITKRTNAEAKLEAA
+65 I
-79 HSKTANA
+79 SKQTA
-86 AARQTEA
+86 
-93 EAKLEAAHSKT
+93 
-104 ANAAARQTE
+104 
-113 AEAKL
+113 
-118 EAAHSKT
+118 
-125 ANAAARQT
+125 
-133 EAEAKLEA
+133 
-141 AHSKTAN
+141 
-148 AAARQTEAEAKLEAA
+148 
-163 HSKTANAAARQTEAE
+163 AE
-178 AKLETAQARKITAT
+178 AKLETAKSKVIAAT
-192 AKGNE
+192 ARQ
-197 VGAKYITANAK
+197 T
-208 RVEADAKMV
+208 EADAKL
-217 ASQAKMREAN
+217 KDAN
-227 VKTVKALNDV
+227 TRAIKAAHELADATNR
-237 TESAN
+237 T
-242 KAGDSLLENAKKFA
+242 GDSLLSNAKKFA

-279 KAADS
+279 KKADS

-290 KVTGMTADEL
+290 KVTGMAADEL
-300 ERLNEAAFA
+300 ERLNKAAFT

-316 SASEYLANVAE
+316 SASEYLANVSE

-332 YGDTADELAELSVKT
+332 YGDTADKLAELSVKT

-462 WTAGQIEGLSDIIK
+462 WTAGQIKGLSDVIK

-591 KGLIDIAKWIVT
+591 KGLIDVAKWIVT

-628 DVFTR
+628 DVFTK

-654 NLEKSNVYQQTFNQL
+654 NLEKSNVYQHTFNQL
-669 LTQEAIIQGKMTD
+669 LKQEAIIQGKTTD

-800 NGGYEEQI
+800 NGKYEEQI
-808 AKLKE
+808 KLLKE
-813 IYAIQAKTGIMDA
+813 RLAVEAQTGIADA

-833 LKNVRKSAYSWWE
+833 LKNAKNALSPFRNAYTSVSFSTEDSEILDYINSSEYLAAIYDGVISWEKQNFAYITDLIGSRHEIESAE
-846 GEPEFHSANEDY
+846 
-858 TDAIFMPMVNDI
+858 DAIKYFEELKGLRMKFYEADPDSQSYKTISEFITKNKDI
-870 ESWKKD
+870 F
-876 YKYLS
+876 
-881 LDRDIYGIYTI
+881 
-892 NTSTLK
+892 
-898 NATAEEALE
+898 
-907 YYKELEDLRAKLFE
+907 KELETIAETKKR
-921 NYKGTNAYETVSELI
+921 YE
-936 AKYKDDF
+936 
-943 EELETAVKTKQ
+943 
-954 TYQDI
+954 DI
-959 LKAAE
+959 LA
-964 TGDWSKVFL
+964 GNWDKVL
-973 SDNDT
+973 PNGSGNS
-978 GGGSSGG
+978 GGGSGKD
-985 SGGTTA
+985 TTPT
-991 SADDVK
+991 ADEVK

-1011 EARKKEIDAMKE
+1011 DARKKELDAIKE
-1023 AYDLEKD
+1023 AHNIEKE
-1030 TLDLAEKRLKVEE
+1030 TLDIEEKRLKVAE
-1043 AEKALRSAESERTI
+1043 AQKALESAETERTI

-1077 KAKDNLKDAEDALND
+1077 KAKESLKTAEDNLKE
-1092 AEWQQEYNRQ
+1092 AEWQQWYNEQ
-1102 LREYEAEKAKYD
+1102 LRAYEEEKAAYD
-1114 EIFDTVDDITDSV
+1114 KIFDAVDDVSDTT
-1127 RDIDTILADIADK
+1127 RDIDAILADIANK
-1140 QLPEFSAA
+1140 RIPEFSEA
-1148 FDKVKE
+1148 FERLKE
-1154 VFGDAVKVTDTGSTN
+1154 AFGDAVKGTQKESDN
-1169 TGSTTGGSSAGGGNA
+1169 TTPSKGSSTETIDKIISGTDSTSDDVQKLKDATVEA
-1184 FKKATEIIASKAK
+1184 AKKAAREKAK
-1197 AETADEGTAR
+1197 QKQEEIKKAERQEKERNKAAEKECKILEERTAEIESISQ
-1207 VSDEVVTRLANA
+1207 VSDDVMSRISNA
-1219 GKVPSFDFGQA
+1219 GSPAAYSFEPDTLSGEN
-1230 AVSRADK
+1230 K
-1237 NTQTFSSVT
+1237 NQRTFSSVT
-1246 TNNKTTNNTSSFDR
+1246 TNNKTTNNTTSYDR

-1278 SEILGVLSIYKERD
+1278 SEILGVLSIYKDRN

>member
-16 ALTSLTKINEMAMHL
+16 ALTSLTKINEIAQYLNAHPIKLNADFSALEKATQANNELISTIRNITSEASKMEQAL
-31 GDKKISIKVDVSG
+31 SKAAQAGTKVSSIKMQEGSGSRYAQISSDVSYQA
-44 LKELTNGETRA
+44 KTVAFKDQSEKMRRIIQQGETV
-55 LNSIVRVADA
+55 NSQYAD
-65 ITKRTNAEAKLEAA
+65 
-79 HSKTANA
+79 SW
-86 AARQTEA
+86 
-93 EAKLEAAHSKT
+93 
-104 ANAAARQTE
+104 
-113 AEAKL
+113 
-118 EAAHSKT
+118 
-125 ANAAARQT
+125 
-133 EAEAKLEA
+133 
-141 AHSKTAN
+141 
-148 AAARQTEAEAKLEAA
+148 
-163 HSKTANAAARQTEAE
+163 
-178 AKLETAQARKITAT
+178 RKIDSAQIS
-192 AKGNE
+192 AKQSGE
-197 VGAKYITANAK
+197 QVGSTISKIGT
-208 RVEADAKMV
+208 
-217 ASQAKMREAN
+217 QAE
-227 VKTVKALNDV
+227 
-237 TESAN
+237 
-242 KAGDSLLENAKKFA
+242 KAGNSLLENAKKFA
-256 TWMLLGNAISGVKR
+256 TWMVLGNVISGIKR
-270 AFEEALDEM
+270 SFEEALDEM
-279 KAADS
+279 KKADS

-290 KVTGMTADEL
+290 KVTGMAADEL
-300 ERLNEAAFA
+300 ERLNKAAFA

-316 SASEYLANVAE
+316 SASEYLANVSE

-332 YGDTADELAELSVKT
+332 YGDTADKLAELSVKT

-433 SGTEAAT
+433 GGTEAAT

-462 WTAGQIEGLSDIIK
+462 WTAGQIKGLSDIIK

-481 AYDAAQASGEVLN
+481 AYDAAQVSGEVLN

-544 MLTDYASAYGSAEK
+544 MLADYASAYGSAEK

-591 KGLIDIAKWIVT
+591 KGLIDVAKWIVT

-628 DVFTR
+628 DVFTK

-654 NLEKSNVYQQTFNQL
+654 NLEKSNVYQRTFNQL
-669 LTQEAIIQGKMTD
+669 LKQEAIIQGKTTD

-706 SWVGLAVTA
+706 SWVGIAVTA

-724 YFEAKAAQTRQQII
+724 QIEAKAAQTRQQII

-800 NGGYEEQI
+800 NGKYEEQI
-808 AKLKE
+808 KLLKE
-813 IYAIQAKTGIMDA
+813 KLAIEAQTGIMDA

-833 LKNVRKSAYSWWE
+833 LKNARKKLYSWWF
-846 GEPEFHSANEDY
+846 GNPSFSVGY
-858 TDAIFMPMVNDI
+858 KGDALYGDI
-870 ESWKKD
+870 MGWMEE
-876 YKYLS
+876 YEHLS
-881 LDRDIYGIYTI
+881 IGYDEYGTYAL
-892 NTSTLK
+892 NTNTLK
-898 NATAEEALE
+898 NATSEEALE
-907 YYKELEDLRAKLFE
+907 YYKELEDFRAKLFE
-921 NYKGTNAYETVSELI
+921 RYRDTNAYEVVTKLI
-936 AKYKDDF
+936 TEARESFK
-943 EELETAVKTKQ
+943 ELETIAETKKR
-954 TYQDI
+954 YEDI
-959 LKAAE
+959 LA
-964 TGDWSKVFL
+964 GNWDKVL
-973 SDNDT
+973 PN
-978 GGGSSGG
+978 GSGNSGSG
-985 SGGTTA
+985 SGGGKDTTPTT
-991 SADDVK
+991 DEVK

-1011 EARKKEIDAMKE
+1011 DARKKELDAIKE
-1023 AYDLEKD
+1023 AHNIEKE
-1030 TLDLAEKRLKVEE
+1030 TLDIEEKRLKVAE
-1043 AEKALRSAESERTI
+1043 AQKALESAETERTI

-1077 KAKDNLKDAEDALND
+1077 KAKESLKTAEDNLKE
-1092 AEWQQEYNRQ
+1092 AEWQQWYNEQ
-1102 LREYEAEKAKYD
+1102 LRAYEEEKAAYD
-1114 EIFDTVDDITDSV
+1114 KIFDAVDDVSDTT
-1127 RDIDTILADIADK
+1127 RDIDAILADIANK
-1140 QLPEFSAA
+1140 RIPEFSEA
-1148 FDKVKE
+1148 FERLKE
-1154 VFGDAVKVTDTGSTN
+1154 VFGDAVKETQKVADN
-1169 TGSTTGGSSAGGGNA
+1169 TTPSKGSSRETIDEIISGTASTSDDVQRLKDA
-1184 FKKATEIIASKAK
+1184 TVEATKKAAREKAK
-1197 AETADEGTAR
+1197 QKQEEIKKAERQEKERNKAAEKERKILEERTAEIESISQ
-1207 VSDEVVTRLANA
+1207 VSDDVMSRISNA
-1219 GKVPSFDFGQA
+1219 GSPTAYSFEPDTLSGEN
-1230 AVSRADK
+1230 K
-1237 NTQTFSSVT
+1237 NQRTFSSVT
-1246 TNNKTTNNTSSFDR
+1246 TNNKTTNNTTSYDR

-1278 SEILGVLSIYKERD
+1278 SEILGVLSIYKDRN

>member
-16 ALTSLTKINEMAMHL
+16 ALTSLTKINEIAQYLNAHPVKLNADFSALEKATQANNELLSTIRNITSEASKMEQAL
-31 GDKKISIKVDVSG
+31 SKAAQAGTRVSSIKMQEGSSS
-44 LKELTNGETRA
+44 RY
-55 LNSIVRVADA
+55 
-65 ITKRTNAEAKLEAA
+65 
-79 HSKTANA
+79 
-86 AARQTEA
+86 
-93 EAKLEAAHSKT
+93 
-104 ANAAARQTE
+104 
-113 AEAKL
+113 
-118 EAAHSKT
+118 
-125 ANAAARQT
+125 
-133 EAEAKLEA
+133 
-141 AHSKTAN
+141 
-148 AAARQTEAEAKLEAA
+148 
-163 HSKTANAAARQTEAE
+163 
-178 AKLETAQARKITAT
+178 AQASSDIS
-192 AKGNE
+192 
-197 VGAKYITANAK
+197 Y
-208 RVEADAKMV
+208 
-217 ASQAKMREAN
+217 QAKTVAFKDQSEKIRRIIQQGEESNSQYAGSWGK
-227 VKTVKALNDV
+227 VDSAQIKAHQSGEQVGGTISKIGTQAEKTGN
-237 TESAN
+237 
-242 KAGDSLLENAKKFA
+242 SLLENAKKFA

-279 KAADS
+279 KKADS

-290 KVTGMTADEL
+290 KVTGMAADEL
-300 ERLNEAAFA
+300 ERLNKAAFA

-316 SASEYLANVAE
+316 SASEYLANVSE

-332 YGDTADELAELSVKT
+332 YGDTADKLAELSVKT

-462 WTAGQIEGLSDIIK
+462 WTAGQIKGLSDVIK

-591 KGLIDIAKWIVT
+591 KGLLDLARTILTVT
-603 FENNLGSAAL
+603 GNLGNAVSIISGLIITFKSSSVVSFFEKLGTSTKTTVDNLKSFGAL
-613 KWTAFAVALNSGKVY
+613 IRSTLSKEEK
-628 DVFTR
+628 R
-633 LISKGGQFFQTLN
+633 LSLITKTN
-646 GGFALLRG
+646 T
-654 NLEKSNVYQQTFNQL
+654 YQRIYNQL
-669 LTQEAIIQGKMTD
+669 LKQEAIIQGKTTD
-682 EIDANTRAQI
+682 EIDENTRAQI
-692 ANTAAKKAAASAII
+692 ANTAAKKTAAAAIV
-706 SWVGLAVTA
+706 SWIGLAVTA
-715 AATVYQIYS
+715 VSAISTAVSAI
-724 YFEAKAAQTRQQII
+724 EAKAAQTRQQII

-785 ITSLVGDQAKQLDLV
+785 ITSLVGDQAKQLDIV
-800 NGGYEEQI
+800 NGKYEEQI
-808 AKLKE
+808 KLLKE
-813 IYAIQAKTGIMDA
+813 SLAAEVVKEGFMDA

-833 LKNVRKSAYSWWE
+833 LKNAKKAISRYGETVIPDGALLTVAETLKDNRFVKLGEGAYTVDFGAKSQITAAEDALAYFNE
-846 GEPEFHSANEDY
+846 VKTLRAALFEDY
-858 TDAIFMPMVNDI
+858 GDT
-870 ESWKKD
+870 K
-876 YKYLS
+876 L
-881 LDRDIYGIYTI
+881 
-892 NTSTLK
+892 
-898 NATAEEALE
+898 
-907 YYKELEDLRAKLFE
+907 YKELSD
-921 NYKGTNAYETVSELI
+921 YI

-943 EELETAVKTKQ
+943 KELETIAETKKR
-954 TYQDI
+954 YEDI
-959 LKAAE
+959 LA
-964 TGDWSKVFL
+964 GNWDKVL
-973 SDNDT
+973 PN
-978 GGGSSGG
+978 GSGNSG
-985 SGGTTA
+985 SGGGKDTTPTT
-991 SADDVK
+991 DEVK

-1011 EARKKEIDAMKE
+1011 DARKKELDAIKE
-1023 AYDLEKD
+1023 AHNIEKE
-1030 TLDLAEKRLKVEE
+1030 TLDIEEKRLKVAE
-1043 AEKALRSAESERTI
+1043 AQKALESAETERTI

-1077 KAKDNLKDAEDALND
+1077 KAKESLKTAEDNLKE
-1092 AEWQQEYNRQ
+1092 AEWQQWYNEQ
-1102 LREYEAEKAKYD
+1102 LRAYEEEKAAYD
-1114 EIFDTVDDITDSV
+1114 KIFDAVDDVSDTT
-1127 RDIDTILADIADK
+1127 RDIDAILADIANK
-1140 QLPEFSAA
+1140 RIPEFSEA
-1148 FDKVKE
+1148 FERLKE
-1154 VFGDAVKVTDTGSTN
+1154 VFGDAVKGTQKVADNTTPSKVSSRETIDEIISGTASTSDDVQRLKDA
-1169 TGSTTGGSSAGGGNA
+1169 TVEAT
-1184 FKKATEIIASKAK
+1184 KKAAREKAK
-1197 AETADEGTAR
+1197 QKQEEIKKAERQEKERNKAAEKERKILEERTAEIESISQ
-1207 VSDEVVTRLANA
+1207 VSDDVMSRISNA
-1219 GKVPSFDFGQA
+1219 GSPTAYSFEPDTLSGEN
-1230 AVSRADK
+1230 K
-1237 NTQTFSSVT
+1237 NQRTFSNVT
-1246 TNNKTTNNTSSFDR
+1246 TNNKTTNNTTSYDR

-1267 KVGNDAADRPL
+1267 KVGNDATDRPL
-1278 SEILGVLSIYKERD
+1278 SEILGVLSIYKDRN

>member
-16 ALTSLTKINEMAMHL
+16 ALTSLTKINEFA
-31 GDKKISIKVDVSG
+31 DKLSGKTLSIKVDVSG
-44 LKELTNGETRA
+44 LEKLNKQNVTA
-55 LNSIVRVADA
+55 LNSVARLTTA
-65 ITKRTNAEAKLEAA
+65 I
-79 HSKTANA
+79 SKQTA
-86 AARQTEA
+86 
-93 EAKLEAAHSKT
+93 
-104 ANAAARQTE
+104 
-113 AEAKL
+113 
-118 EAAHSKT
+118 
-125 ANAAARQT
+125 
-133 EAEAKLEA
+133 
-141 AHSKTAN
+141 
-148 AAARQTEAEAKLEAA
+148 
-163 HSKTANAAARQTEAE
+163 AE
-178 AKLETAQARKITAT
+178 AKLETAKSKVISAT
-192 AKGNE
+192 ARQ
-197 VGAKYITANAK
+197 T
-208 RVEADAKMV
+208 EADAKL
-217 ASQAKMREAN
+217 KDAN
-227 VKTVKALNDV
+227 TRAIKA
-237 TESAN
+237 AN
-242 KAGDSLLENAKKFA
+242 ELADATNRTGDSLLSNAKKFA
-256 TWMLLGNAISGVKR
+256 TWMFLGNAISGVKR

-279 KAADS
+279 KKADS

-290 KVTGMTADEL
+290 KVTGMAADEL

-316 SASEYLANVAE
+316 SASEYLANVSE

-332 YGDTADELAELSVKT
+332 YGDTADKLAELSVKT

-462 WTAGQIEGLSDIIK
+462 WTAGQIKGLSDVIK

-591 KGLIDIAKWIVT
+591 KGLLDLARTILTVT
-603 FENNLGSAAL
+603 GNLGNAVSIISGLIITFKSSSVVSFFEKLGTSTKTTVDNLKSFGALIRSAL
-613 KWTAFAVALNSGKVY
+613 SKEEK
-628 DVFTR
+628 R
-633 LISKGGQFFQTLN
+633 LSLITKTN
-646 GGFALLRG
+646 T
-654 NLEKSNVYQQTFNQL
+654 YQRIYNQL
-669 LTQEAIIQGKMTD
+669 LEQEAIRQGVTTD
-682 EIDANTRAQI
+682 KVDANTRAQI
-692 ANTAAKKAAASAII
+692 ANTAAKKTAAAAIV
-706 SWVGLAVTA
+706 SWIGLAVTA
-715 AATVYQIYS
+715 VSAISTAVSAI
-724 YFEAKAAQTRQQII
+724 EAKAAQTRQQII

-800 NGGYEEQI
+800 NGKYEEQI
-808 AKLKE
+808 KLLKE
-813 IYAIQAKTGIMDA
+813 SLAVEVVKEGFMDA

-833 LKNVRKSAYSWWE
+833 LKNAKKAISRYGETVIPDGALLAVAETLKDNRFVKLGEGAYTVDFGAKSQITTAEDALAYFNE
-846 GEPEFHSANEDY
+846 VKTLRAALFEDY
-858 TDAIFMPMVNDI
+858 GDT
-870 ESWKKD
+870 K
-876 YKYLS
+876 L
-881 LDRDIYGIYTI
+881 
-892 NTSTLK
+892 
-898 NATAEEALE
+898 
-907 YYKELEDLRAKLFE
+907 YKELSD
-921 NYKGTNAYETVSELI
+921 YI

-943 EELETAVKTKQ
+943 KELETIAETKKR
-954 TYQDI
+954 YEDI
-959 LKAAE
+959 LA
-964 TGDWSKVFL
+964 GNWDKVL
-973 SDNDT
+973 PN
-978 GGGSSGG
+978 GSGNSG
-985 SGGTTA
+985 SGGGNDTTPTT
-991 SADDVK
+991 DEVK

-1011 EARKKEIDAMKE
+1011 DARKKELDAIKE
-1023 AYDLEKD
+1023 AHNIEKE
-1030 TLDLAEKRLKVEE
+1030 TLDIEEKRLKVAE
-1043 AEKALRSAESERTI
+1043 AQKALESAETERTI

-1077 KAKDNLKDAEDALND
+1077 KAKESLKTAEDNLKE
-1092 AEWQQEYNRQ
+1092 AEWQQWYNEQ
-1102 LREYEAEKAKYD
+1102 LRAYEEEKAAYD
-1114 EIFDTVDDITDSV
+1114 KIFDAVDDVSDTT
-1127 RDIDTILADIADK
+1127 RDIDAILADIANK
-1140 QLPEFSAA
+1140 RIPEFSEA
-1148 FDKVKE
+1148 FERLKE
-1154 VFGDAVKVTDTGSTN
+1154 VFGDAVKETQKESDN
-1169 TGSTTGGSSAGGGNA
+1169 TTPSKGSSRETIDKIISGTDSTSDDVQRLKDATVEA
-1184 FKKATEIIASKAK
+1184 AKKAAREKAK
-1197 AETADEGTAR
+1197 RKQEEIKKAERQEKERNKAAEKERKILEERTAEIESISQ
-1207 VSDEVVTRLANA
+1207 VSDDVMSRISNA
-1219 GKVPSFDFGQA
+1219 GSPAAYSFEPDTLSGEN
-1230 AVSRADK
+1230 K
-1237 NTQTFSSVT
+1237 NQRTFSSVT
-1246 TNNKTTNNTSSFDR
+1246 TNNKTTNNTTSYDR

-1278 SEILGVLSIYKERD
+1278 SEILGVLSIYKDRN

>member
-16 ALTSLTKINEMAMHL
+16 ALTSLTKINEFA
-31 GDKKISIKVDVSG
+31 DKLSGKTLSIKIDVSG
-44 LKELTNGETRA
+44 LEKLNKQNVAA
-55 LNSIVRVADA
+55 LNSVARLTTA
-65 ITKRTNAEAKLEAA
+65 ISNQ
-79 HSKTANA
+79 TA
-86 AARQTEA
+86 
-93 EAKLEAAHSKT
+93 
-104 ANAAARQTE
+104 
-113 AEAKL
+113 
-118 EAAHSKT
+118 
-125 ANAAARQT
+125 
-133 EAEAKLEA
+133 
-141 AHSKTAN
+141 
-148 AAARQTEAEAKLEAA
+148 
-163 HSKTANAAARQTEAE
+163 AE
-178 AKLETAQARKITAT
+178 AKLETAQAKVITAT
-192 AKGNE
+192 ARQT
-197 VGAKYITANAK
+197 AANAK
-208 RVEADAKMV
+208 LKDANTR
-217 ASQAKMREAN
+217 A
-227 VKTVKALNDV
+227 TKAAHELTDATNR
-237 TESAN
+237 T
-242 KAGDSLLENAKKFA
+242 GDSLLSNAKKFA
-256 TWMLLGNAISGVKR
+256 TWMLLGNTISGVKR

-279 KAADS
+279 KKADS

-290 KVTGMTADEL
+290 KVTGMAADEL

-316 SASEYLANVAE
+316 SASEYLANVSE

-332 YGDTADELAELSVKT
+332 YGDTADKLAELSVKT

-462 WTAGQIEGLSDIIK
+462 WTAGQIKGLSDIVK
-476 IYAKD
+476 VYAKD

-544 MLTDYASAYGSAEK
+544 MLADYASAYGSAEK

-591 KGLIDIAKWIVT
+591 KGLLDLARTILTVT
-603 FENNLGSAAL
+603 GNLGNAVSIISGLIITFKSSSVVSFFEKLGTSTKTTVDNLKSFGALIRSAL
-613 KWTAFAVALNSGKVY
+613 SKEEK
-628 DVFTR
+628 R
-633 LISKGGQFFQTLN
+633 LSLITKTN
-646 GGFALLRG
+646 T
-654 NLEKSNVYQQTFNQL
+654 YQRIYNQL
-669 LTQEAIIQGKMTD
+669 LEQEAIRQGVTTD
-682 EIDANTRAQI
+682 KVDANTRAQI
-692 ANTAAKKAAASAII
+692 ANTAAKKTAAAAIV
-706 SWVGLAVTA
+706 SWIGLAVTA
-715 AATVYQIYS
+715 VSAISTAVSAI
-724 YFEAKAAQTRQQII
+724 EAKAAQTRQQII

-800 NGGYEEQI
+800 NGKYEEQI
-808 AKLKE
+808 KLLKE
-813 IYAIQAKTGIMDA
+813 RLAVEAQTGIADA

-833 LKNVRKSAYSWWE
+833 LKNAKKVMPTNFWLSSLSDIFSGKATTPILNAEGSSKKLADLLKARNYEYISFDSYTDSLGEQLQLNWASSEKIKSAE
-846 GEPEFHSANEDY
+846 
-858 TDAIFMPMVNDI
+858 DAIAYFKELQEVRQLAYNAGEENTPFYDMLSKFIAKN
-870 ESWKKD
+870 KD
-876 YKYLS
+876 VF
-881 LDRDIYGIYTI
+881 
-892 NTSTLK
+892 
-898 NATAEEALE
+898 
-907 YYKELEDLRAKLFE
+907 KELETIAETKKR
-921 NYKGTNAYETVSELI
+921 YE
-936 AKYKDDF
+936 
-943 EELETAVKTKQ
+943 
-954 TYQDI
+954 DI
-959 LKAAE
+959 LA
-964 TGDWSKVFL
+964 GNWDKVL
-973 SDNDT
+973 PN
-978 GGGSSGG
+978 GSENSGSG
-985 SGGTTA
+985 SGGGKDTTPTT
-991 SADDVK
+991 DQVK

-1011 EARKKEIDAMKE
+1011 DARKKELDAIKE
-1023 AYDLEKD
+1023 AHNIEKE
-1030 TLDLAEKRLKVEE
+1030 TLDIEEKRLKVAE
-1043 AEKALRSAESERTI
+1043 AQKALESAETERTI

-1077 KAKDNLKDAEDALND
+1077 KAKESLKTAEDNLKE
-1092 AEWQQEYNRQ
+1092 AEWQQWYNEQ
-1102 LREYEAEKAKYD
+1102 LRAYEEEKAAYD
-1114 EIFDTVDDITDSV
+1114 KIFDAVDDVSDTT
-1127 RDIDTILADIADK
+1127 RDIDAILADIANK
-1140 QLPEFSAA
+1140 RIPEFSEA
-1148 FDKVKE
+1148 FERLKE
-1154 VFGDAVKVTDTGSTN
+1154 VFGDAVKGTQKVADN
-1169 TGSTTGGSSAGGGNA
+1169 TTPSKGSSRETIDEIISGTASA
-1184 FKKATEIIASKAK
+1184 SDDVQRLKDATVEATKKAAREKAK
-1197 AETADEGTAR
+1197 QKQEEIKKAERQEKERNKAAEKERKILEERTAEIESISQ
-1207 VSDEVVTRLANA
+1207 VSDDVMSRISNA
-1219 GKVPSFDFGQA
+1219 GSPTAYSFEPDTLSGEN
-1230 AVSRADK
+1230 K
-1237 NTQTFSSVT
+1237 NQRTFSNVT
-1246 TNNKTTNNTSSFDR
+1246 TNNKTTNNTTSYDR

-1278 SEILGVLSIYKERD
+1278 SEILGVLSIYKDRN

>member
-16 ALTSLTKINEMAMHL
+16 ALTSLTKINEFADRL
-31 GDKKISIKVDVSG
+31 SGKTLSIKVDVSG
-44 LKELTNGETRA
+44 LEKLNKQNVTA
-55 LNSIVRVADA
+55 LNSVARLTTA
-65 ITKRTNAEAKLEAA
+65 ISKQTAEEAKLEVAKSKVIAA
-79 HSKTANA
+79 
-86 AARQTEA
+86 
-93 EAKLEAAHSKT
+93 
-104 ANAAARQTE
+104 
-113 AEAKL
+113 
-118 EAAHSKT
+118 
-125 ANAAARQT
+125 
-133 EAEAKLEA
+133 
-141 AHSKTAN
+141 
-148 AAARQTEAEAKLEAA
+148 
-163 HSKTANAAARQTEAE
+163 
-178 AKLETAQARKITAT
+178 TAQQTA
-192 AKGNE
+192 
-197 VGAKYITANAK
+197 
-208 RVEADAKMV
+208 ADAKL
-217 ASQAKMREAN
+217 KDAN
-227 VKTVKALNDV
+227 TRATKAAHELTDATNR
-237 TESAN
+237 T
-242 KAGDSLLENAKKFA
+242 GDSLLSNAKKFA
-256 TWMLLGNAISGVKR
+256 TWMLLGNTISGVKR

-279 KAADS
+279 KKADS

-290 KVTGMTADEL
+290 KVTGMAADEL
-300 ERLNEAAFA
+300 ERLNKAAFA

-316 SASEYLANVAE
+316 SASEYLANVSE

-332 YGDTADELAELSVKT
+332 YGDTADKLAELSVKT

-462 WTAGQIEGLSDIIK
+462 WTAGQIKGLSDIVK
-476 IYAKD
+476 VYAKD

-591 KGLIDIAKWIVT
+591 KGLIDVAKWIVT

-628 DVFTR
+628 DVFTK

-654 NLEKSNVYQQTFNQL
+654 NLEKSNVYQRTFNQL
-669 LTQEAIIQGKMTD
+669 LKQEAIIQGKTTD

-724 YFEAKAAQTRQQII
+724 QIEAKAAQTRQQII

-785 ITSLVGDQAKQLDLV
+785 ITALVGDQAKQLDIV
-800 NGGYEEQI
+800 NGKYEEQI
-808 AKLKE
+808 KLLKE
-813 IYAIQAKTGIMDA
+813 SLATEVVKEGFMDA

-833 LKNVRKSAYSWWE
+833 LKNAKKAISRYGETVIPDGALLTVAETLKDNRFVKLGEGAYTVDFGAKSQITTAEDALAYFNE
-846 GEPEFHSANEDY
+846 VKTLRAALFEDY
-858 TDAIFMPMVNDI
+858 GDT
-870 ESWKKD
+870 K
-876 YKYLS
+876 L
-881 LDRDIYGIYTI
+881 
-892 NTSTLK
+892 
-898 NATAEEALE
+898 
-907 YYKELEDLRAKLFE
+907 YKELSD
-921 NYKGTNAYETVSELI
+921 YI

-943 EELETAVKTKQ
+943 KELENIAETKKR
-954 TYQDI
+954 YEDI
-959 LKAAE
+959 LA
-964 TGDWSKVFL
+964 GNWDKVL
-973 SDNDT
+973 PN
-978 GGGSSGG
+978 GSGNSGSG
-985 SGGTTA
+985 SGGGKDTTPTT
-991 SADDVK
+991 DQVK

-1011 EARKKEIDAMKE
+1011 DARKKELDAIKE
-1023 AYDLEKD
+1023 AHNIEKE
-1030 TLDLAEKRLKVEE
+1030 TLDIEEKRLKVAE
-1043 AEKALRSAESERTI
+1043 AQKALESAETERTI

-1077 KAKDNLKDAEDALND
+1077 KAKESLKTAEDNLKE
-1092 AEWQQEYNRQ
+1092 AEWQQWYNEQ
-1102 LREYEAEKAKYD
+1102 LRAYEEEKAAYD
-1114 EIFDTVDDITDSV
+1114 KIFDAVDDVSDTT
-1127 RDIDTILADIADK
+1127 RDIDAILADIANK
-1140 QLPEFSAA
+1140 RIPKFSEA
-1148 FDKVKE
+1148 FERLKE
-1154 VFGDAVKVTDTGSTN
+1154 VFGDAVKKTQKESDN
-1169 TGSTTGGSSAGGGNA
+1169 TTPSKGSSRETIDEIISGTASTSDDVQRLKDA
-1184 FKKATEIIASKAK
+1184 TVEATKKAAREKAK
-1197 AETADEGTAR
+1197 QKQEEIKKAERQEKERNKAAEKERKILEERTAEIESISQ
-1207 VSDEVVTRLANA
+1207 VSDDVMSRISNA
-1219 GKVPSFDFGQA
+1219 GSPTAYSFEPDTLSGEN
-1230 AVSRADK
+1230 K
-1237 NTQTFSSVT
+1237 NQRTFSNVT
-1246 TNNKTTNNTSSFDR
+1246 TNNKTTNNTTSYDR

-1278 SEILGVLSIYKERD
+1278 SEILGVLSIYKDRN

>member
-16 ALTSLTKINEMAMHL
+16 ALTSLTKINEFA
-31 GDKKISIKVDVSG
+31 DKLSGKTLSIKIDVSG
-44 LKELTNGETRA
+44 LEKLNKQNVTA
-55 LNSIVRVADA
+55 LNSVARLTTA
-65 ITKRTNAEAKLEAA
+65 ISNQ
-79 HSKTANA
+79 TA
-86 AARQTEA
+86 
-93 EAKLEAAHSKT
+93 
-104 ANAAARQTE
+104 
-113 AEAKL
+113 
-118 EAAHSKT
+118 
-125 ANAAARQT
+125 
-133 EAEAKLEA
+133 
-141 AHSKTAN
+141 
-148 AAARQTEAEAKLEAA
+148 
-163 HSKTANAAARQTEAE
+163 AE
-178 AKLETAQARKITAT
+178 AKLETAQAKVITAT
-192 AKGNE
+192 ARQ
-197 VGAKYITANAK
+197 T
-208 RVEADAKMV
+208 EADAKL
-217 ASQAKMREAN
+217 KDAN
-227 VKTVKALNDV
+227 TRATKAAHELTDATNR
-237 TESAN
+237 T
-242 KAGDSLLENAKKFA
+242 GDSLLSNAKKFA

-279 KAADS
+279 KKADS

-290 KVTGMTADEL
+290 KVTGMAADEL
-300 ERLNEAAFA
+300 ERLNKAAFA

-316 SASEYLANVAE
+316 SASEYLANVSE

-332 YGDTADELAELSVKT
+332 YGDTADKLAELSVKT

-462 WTAGQIEGLSDIIK
+462 WTAGQIKGLSDIVK
-476 IYAKD
+476 VYAKD

-544 MLTDYASAYGSAEK
+544 MLADYASAYGSAEK

-591 KGLIDIAKWIVT
+591 KGLIDVAKWIVT

-628 DVFTR
+628 DVFTK

-654 NLEKSNVYQQTFNQL
+654 NLEKSNVYQRTFNQL
-669 LTQEAIIQGKMTD
+669 LKQEAIIQGKTTD

-706 SWVGLAVTA
+706 SWVGIAVTA

-724 YFEAKAAQTRQQII
+724 QIEAKAAQTRQQII

-785 ITSLVGDQAKQLDLV
+785 ITALVGDQAKQLDLV
-800 NGGYEEQI
+800 NGKYEEQI
-808 AKLKE
+808 KLLKE
-813 IYAIQAKTGIMDA
+813 SLATEVVKEGFMDA

-833 LKNVRKSAYSWWE
+833 LKNAKKAISRYGETVIPDGALLTVAETLKDNRFVKLGEGAYTVDFGAKSQITTAEDALAYFNE
-846 GEPEFHSANEDY
+846 VKTLRAALFEDY
-858 TDAIFMPMVNDI
+858 GDT
-870 ESWKKD
+870 K
-876 YKYLS
+876 L
-881 LDRDIYGIYTI
+881 
-892 NTSTLK
+892 
-898 NATAEEALE
+898 
-907 YYKELEDLRAKLFE
+907 YKELSD
-921 NYKGTNAYETVSELI
+921 YI

-943 EELETAVKTKQ
+943 KELENIAETKKR
-954 TYQDI
+954 YEDI
-959 LKAAE
+959 LA
-964 TGDWSKVFL
+964 GNWDKVL
-973 SDNDT
+973 PN
-978 GGGSSGG
+978 GSGNSG
-985 SGGTTA
+985 SGGEKDTTPTT
-991 SADDVK
+991 DEVK

-1011 EARKKEIDAMKE
+1011 DARKKELDAIKE
-1023 AYDLEKD
+1023 AHHIEKE
-1030 TLDLAEKRLKVEE
+1030 TLDIEEKRLKVAE
-1043 AEKALRSAESERTI
+1043 AQKALESAETERTI

-1077 KAKDNLKDAEDALND
+1077 KAKESLKTAEDNLKE
-1092 AEWQQEYNRQ
+1092 AEWQQWYNEQ
-1102 LREYEAEKAKYD
+1102 LRAYEEEKAAYD
-1114 EIFDTVDDITDSV
+1114 KIFDAVDDVSDTT
-1127 RDIDTILADIADK
+1127 RDIDTILADIANK
-1140 QLPEFSAA
+1140 RIPEFSEA
-1148 FDKVKE
+1148 FEKLKE
-1154 VFGDAVKVTDTGSTN
+1154 VFGDAVKETKKETDNIAPSKGSLKETIDEIISGTGSTSDDVQRLKDATVEATKKAAREKAKQKQEEIKKAERQEKERN
-1169 TGSTTGGSSAGGGNA
+1169 KAAEKERKILEERTAEIESISQVSDDVMSRISNAGSPTAYSFEPDTLSGGN
-1184 FKKATEIIASKAK
+1184 
-1197 AETADEGTAR
+1197 
-1207 VSDEVVTRLANA
+1207 
-1219 GKVPSFDFGQA
+1219 
-1230 AVSRADK
+1230 K
-1237 NTQTFSSVT
+1237 NQRTFSNVT
-1246 TNNKTTNNTSSFDR
+1246 TNNKTTNNTTSYDR

-1278 SEILGVLSIYKERD
+1278 SEILGVLSIYKDRN

>member
-16 ALTSLTKINEMAMHL
+16 ALTSLTKINEMATHL

-44 LKELTNGETRA
+44 LKELTNGEVRA
-55 LNSIVRVADA
+55 LNSIVRVANA
-65 ITKRTNAEAKLEAA
+65 ITK
-79 HSKTANA
+79 
-86 AARQTEA
+86 
-93 EAKLEAAHSKT
+93 
-104 ANAAARQTE
+104 
-113 AEAKL
+113 
-118 EAAHSKT
+118 
-125 ANAAARQT
+125 
-133 EAEAKLEA
+133 
-141 AHSKTAN
+141 
-148 AAARQTEAEAKLEAA
+148 
-163 HSKTANAAARQTEAE
+163 QTEAE
-178 AKLETAQARKITAT
+178 AKLETA
-192 AKGNE
+192 
-197 VGAKYITANAK
+197 YAK

-279 KAADS
+279 KKADS

-290 KVTGMTADEL
+290 KVTGMAADEL
-300 ERLNEAAFA
+300 ERLNKAAFA

-316 SASEYLANVAE
+316 SASEYLANVSE

-332 YGDTADELAELSVKT
+332 YGDTADKLAELSVKT

-462 WTAGQIEGLSDIIK
+462 WTAGQIKGLSDIIK

-591 KGLIDIAKWIVT
+591 KGFIDFAKWIVT

-628 DVFTR
+628 DVFTK

-654 NLEKSNVYQQTFNQL
+654 NLEKSNVYQHTFNQL
-669 LTQEAIIQGKMTD
+669 LKQEAIIQGKTTD

-785 ITSLVGDQAKQLDLV
+785 ITSLVGDQAKQLDIV
-800 NGGYEEQI
+800 NGKYEEQI
-808 AKLKE
+808 KLLKE
-813 IYAIQAKTGIMDA
+813 SLAAEVVKEGFMDA

-833 LKNVRKSAYSWWE
+833 LKNAKKAISRYGETVIPDGALLTVAETLKDNRFVKLGEGAYTVDFGAKSQITTAEDALAYFNE
-846 GEPEFHSANEDY
+846 VKTLRAALFEDY
-858 TDAIFMPMVNDI
+858 GDT
-870 ESWKKD
+870 K
-876 YKYLS
+876 L
-881 LDRDIYGIYTI
+881 
-892 NTSTLK
+892 
-898 NATAEEALE
+898 
-907 YYKELEDLRAKLFE
+907 YKELSD
-921 NYKGTNAYETVSELI
+921 YI

-943 EELETAVKTKQ
+943 KELENIAETKKR
-954 TYQDI
+954 YEDI
-959 LKAAE
+959 LA
-964 TGDWSKVFL
+964 GNWNKVL
-973 SDNDT
+973 PN
-978 GGGSSGG
+978 GSGNSG
-985 SGGTTA
+985 SGGGKDTTPTT
-991 SADDVK
+991 DEVK

-1011 EARKKEIDAMKE
+1011 DARKKELDAIKE
-1023 AYDLEKD
+1023 AHNIEKE
-1030 TLDLAEKRLKVEE
+1030 TLDIEEKRLKVAE
-1043 AEKALRSAESERTI
+1043 AQKALESAETERTI

-1077 KAKDNLKDAEDALND
+1077 KAKESLKTAEDNLKE
-1092 AEWQQEYNRQ
+1092 AEWQQWYNEQ
-1102 LREYEAEKAKYD
+1102 LRAYEEEKAAYD
-1114 EIFDTVDDITDSV
+1114 KIFDAVDDVSDTT
-1127 RDIDTILADIADK
+1127 RDIDAILADIANK
-1140 QLPEFSAA
+1140 RIPEFSEA
-1148 FDKVKE
+1148 FERLKE
-1154 VFGDAVKVTDTGSTN
+1154 VFGDAVKGTQKVADN
-1169 TGSTTGGSSAGGGNA
+1169 TTPSKGSSRETIDEIISGTASTSDDIQRLKDATVEATKKAAREKAKQKQEEIKKAERQEKERNKAAEKERKILEERTAEIESISQVSDDVMSRISNAGSPTAYSFEPDTLSGGN
-1184 FKKATEIIASKAK
+1184 
-1197 AETADEGTAR
+1197 
-1207 VSDEVVTRLANA
+1207 
-1219 GKVPSFDFGQA
+1219 
-1230 AVSRADK
+1230 K
-1237 NTQTFSSVT
+1237 NQRTFSNVT
-1246 TNNKTTNNTSSFDR
+1246 TNNKTTNNTTSYDR

-1278 SEILGVLSIYKERD
+1278 SEILGVLSIYKDRN

>member
-16 ALTSLTKINEMAMHL
+16 ALTSLTKINEFA
-31 GDKKISIKVDVSG
+31 DKLSGKTLSIKIDVSG
-44 LKELTNGETRA
+44 LEKLNKQNVTA
-55 LNSIVRVADA
+55 LNSVARLTTA
-65 ITKRTNAEAKLEAA
+65 ISNQ
-79 HSKTANA
+79 TA
-86 AARQTEA
+86 
-93 EAKLEAAHSKT
+93 
-104 ANAAARQTE
+104 
-113 AEAKL
+113 
-118 EAAHSKT
+118 
-125 ANAAARQT
+125 
-133 EAEAKLEA
+133 
-141 AHSKTAN
+141 
-148 AAARQTEAEAKLEAA
+148 
-163 HSKTANAAARQTEAE
+163 AE
-178 AKLETAQARKITAT
+178 AKLETAQAKVITAT
-192 AKGNE
+192 ARQT
-197 VGAKYITANAK
+197 AANAK
-208 RVEADAKMV
+208 LKDANTR
-217 ASQAKMREAN
+217 AI
-227 VKTVKALNDV
+227 KAAHELTDATNR
-237 TESAN
+237 T
-242 KAGDSLLENAKKFA
+242 GDSLLSNAKKFA
-256 TWMLLGNAISGVKR
+256 TWMLLGNTISGVKR

-279 KAADS
+279 KKADS

-290 KVTGMTADEL
+290 KVTGMAADEL
-300 ERLNEAAFA
+300 ERLNKAAFA

-316 SASEYLANVAE
+316 SASEYLANVSE

-332 YGDTADELAELSVKT
+332 YGDTADKLAELSVKT

-462 WTAGQIEGLSDIIK
+462 WTAGQIKGLSDVIK

-591 KGLIDIAKWIVT
+591 KGLIDVAKWIVT

-628 DVFTR
+628 DVFTK

-654 NLEKSNVYQQTFNQL
+654 NLEKSNVYQHTFNQL
-669 LTQEAIIQGKMTD
+669 LKQEAIIQGKTTD

-785 ITSLVGDQAKQLDLV
+785 ITSLVGDQAKQLDIV
-800 NGGYEEQI
+800 NGKYEEQI
-808 AKLKE
+808 KLLKE
-813 IYAIQAKTGIMDA
+813 SLAAEVVKEGFMDA

-833 LKNVRKSAYSWWE
+833 LKNAKKAISRYGETVIPDGALLTVAETLKDNRFVKLGEGAYTVDFGAKSQITTAEDALAYFNE
-846 GEPEFHSANEDY
+846 VKTLRAALFEDY
-858 TDAIFMPMVNDI
+858 GDT
-870 ESWKKD
+870 K
-876 YKYLS
+876 L
-881 LDRDIYGIYTI
+881 
-892 NTSTLK
+892 
-898 NATAEEALE
+898 
-907 YYKELEDLRAKLFE
+907 YKELSD
-921 NYKGTNAYETVSELI
+921 YI

-943 EELETAVKTKQ
+943 KELENIAETKKR
-954 TYQDI
+954 YEDI
-959 LKAAE
+959 LA
-964 TGDWSKVFL
+964 GNWNKVL
-973 SDNDT
+973 PN
-978 GGGSSGG
+978 GSGNSG
-985 SGGTTA
+985 SGGGKDTTPTT
-991 SADDVK
+991 DEVK

-1011 EARKKEIDAMKE
+1011 DARKKELDAIKE
-1023 AYDLEKD
+1023 AHNIEKE
-1030 TLDLAEKRLKVEE
+1030 TLDIEEKRLKVAE
-1043 AEKALRSAESERTI
+1043 AQKALESAETERTI

-1077 KAKDNLKDAEDALND
+1077 KAKESLKTAEDNLKE
-1092 AEWQQEYNRQ
+1092 AEWQQWYNEQ
-1102 LREYEAEKAKYD
+1102 LRAYEEEKAAYD
-1114 EIFDTVDDITDSV
+1114 KIFDAVDDVSDTT
-1127 RDIDTILADIADK
+1127 RDIDAILADIANK
-1140 QLPEFSAA
+1140 RIPEFSEA
-1148 FDKVKE
+1148 FERLKE
-1154 VFGDAVKVTDTGSTN
+1154 VFGDAVKGTQKVADN
-1169 TGSTTGGSSAGGGNA
+1169 TTPSKGSSRETIDEIISGTASTSDDIQRLKDATVEATKKAAREKAKQKQEEIKKAERQEKERNKAAEKERKILEERTAEIESISQVSDDVMSRISNAGSPTAYSFEPDTLSGGN
-1184 FKKATEIIASKAK
+1184 
-1197 AETADEGTAR
+1197 
-1207 VSDEVVTRLANA
+1207 
-1219 GKVPSFDFGQA
+1219 
-1230 AVSRADK
+1230 K
-1237 NTQTFSSVT
+1237 NQRTFSNVT
-1246 TNNKTTNNTSSFDR
+1246 TNNKTTNNTTSYDR

-1278 SEILGVLSIYKERD
+1278 SEILGVLSIYKDRN

>member
-16 ALTSLTKINEMAMHL
+16 ALTSLTKINEFADRL
-31 GDKKISIKVDVSG
+31 SGKTLSIKVDVSG
-44 LKELTNGETRA
+44 LEKLNKQNVTA
-55 LNSIVRVADA
+55 LNSVARLTTA
-65 ITKRTNAEAKLEAA
+65 ISKQTAEEAKLEAA
-79 HSKTANA
+79 KSKVIA
-86 AARQTEA
+86 A
-93 EAKLEAAHSKT
+93 
-104 ANAAARQTE
+104 
-113 AEAKL
+113 
-118 EAAHSKT
+118 
-125 ANAAARQT
+125 
-133 EAEAKLEA
+133 
-141 AHSKTAN
+141 
-148 AAARQTEAEAKLEAA
+148 
-163 HSKTANAAARQTEAE
+163 
-178 AKLETAQARKITAT
+178 TAQQTA
-192 AKGNE
+192 
-197 VGAKYITANAK
+197 
-208 RVEADAKMV
+208 ADAKL
-217 ASQAKMREAN
+217 KDAN
-227 VKTVKALNDV
+227 TRATKAAHELTDATNR
-237 TESAN
+237 T
-242 KAGDSLLENAKKFA
+242 GDSLLSNAKKFA
-256 TWMLLGNAISGVKR
+256 TWMLLGNTISGVKR

-279 KAADS
+279 KKADS

-290 KVTGMTADEL
+290 KVTGMAADEL
-300 ERLNEAAFA
+300 ERLNKAAFA

-316 SASEYLANVAE
+316 SASEYLANVSE

-332 YGDTADELAELSVKT
+332 YGDTADKLAELSVKT

-462 WTAGQIEGLSDIIK
+462 WTAGQIKGLSDIVK
-476 IYAKD
+476 VYAKD

-591 KGLIDIAKWIVT
+591 KGLIDVAKWIVT

-628 DVFTR
+628 DVFTK

-654 NLEKSNVYQQTFNQL
+654 NLEKSNVYQRTFNQL
-669 LTQEAIIQGKMTD
+669 LKQEAIIQGKTTD

-724 YFEAKAAQTRQQII
+724 QIEAKAAQTRQQII

-785 ITSLVGDQAKQLDLV
+785 ITALVGDQAKQLDIV
-800 NGGYEEQI
+800 NGKYEEQI
-808 AKLKE
+808 KLLKE
-813 IYAIQAKTGIMDA
+813 SLATEVVKEGFMDA

-833 LKNVRKSAYSWWE
+833 LKNAKKAISRYGETVIPDGALLTVAETLKDNRFVKLGEGAYTVDFGAKSQITTAEDALAYFNE
-846 GEPEFHSANEDY
+846 VKTLRAALFEDY
-858 TDAIFMPMVNDI
+858 GDT
-870 ESWKKD
+870 K
-876 YKYLS
+876 L
-881 LDRDIYGIYTI
+881 
-892 NTSTLK
+892 
-898 NATAEEALE
+898 
-907 YYKELEDLRAKLFE
+907 YKELSD
-921 NYKGTNAYETVSELI
+921 YI

-943 EELETAVKTKQ
+943 KELENIAETKKR
-954 TYQDI
+954 YEDI
-959 LKAAE
+959 LA
-964 TGDWSKVFL
+964 GNWDKVL
-973 SDNDT
+973 PN
-978 GGGSSGG
+978 GSGNSGSG
-985 SGGTTA
+985 SGGGKDTTPTT
-991 SADDVK
+991 DQVK

-1011 EARKKEIDAMKE
+1011 DARKKELDAIKE
-1023 AYDLEKD
+1023 AHNIEKE
-1030 TLDLAEKRLKVEE
+1030 TLDIEEKRLKVAE
-1043 AEKALRSAESERTI
+1043 AQKALESAETERTI

-1077 KAKDNLKDAEDALND
+1077 KAKESLKTAEDNLKE
-1092 AEWQQEYNRQ
+1092 AEWQQWYNEQ
-1102 LREYEAEKAKYD
+1102 LRAYEEEKAAYD
-1114 EIFDTVDDITDSV
+1114 KIFDAVDDVSDTT
-1127 RDIDTILADIADK
+1127 RDIDAILADIANK
-1140 QLPEFSAA
+1140 RIPKFSEA
-1148 FDKVKE
+1148 FERLKE
-1154 VFGDAVKVTDTGSTN
+1154 VFGDAVKKTQKESDN
-1169 TGSTTGGSSAGGGNA
+1169 TTPSKGSSRETIDEIISGTASTSDDVQRLKDA
-1184 FKKATEIIASKAK
+1184 TVEATKKAAREKAK
-1197 AETADEGTAR
+1197 QKQEEIKKAERQEKERNKAAEKERKILEERTAEIESISQ
-1207 VSDEVVTRLANA
+1207 VSDDVMSRISNA
-1219 GKVPSFDFGQA
+1219 GSPTAYSFEPDTLSGEN
-1230 AVSRADK
+1230 K
-1237 NTQTFSSVT
+1237 NQRTFSNVT
-1246 TNNKTTNNTSSFDR
+1246 TNNKTTNNTTSYDR

-1278 SEILGVLSIYKERD
+1278 SEILGVLSIYKDRN